1 MASKEYKLAVRI
13 MGIMDGSLGKSVALT
28 KKQLRDIAKQATA
41 PGISSGKLTN
51 NEKILNAPYN
61 AMKKIGKAGAIAM
74 GTISAAALA
83 AGKKAVDVGMDF
95 DKAMSSWK
103 GTAKATEAEFN
114 IAREAAMKYGRET
127 TKTATESANA
137 LEYMALAGWSVE
149 DSVKAL
155 PSVLKLSEAT
165 NLDLARTSDLV
176 TDSMSATGEVIGE
189 NGTNLQR
196 FLDVATMANNKSNQT
211 AEQLMEAWIQTGG
224 VFKGLKVD
232 IEDSATA
239 LGVLANRGIKG
250 SEAGT
255 ALNAIMINLT
265 TGAGQAGK
273 AMKKLGVSAFQDGKF
288 KGLKQTL
295 TEVRD
300 KLAGMTEEEQNYYKA
315 RIGGKHHI
323 DAFTH
328 LLNGLDAV
336 KDGKNEWD
344 GLNESLRNANGS
356 LQQMAATKMD
366 NLWGDTKILESAMQD
381 LGIKVNDALNI
392 PLRDGA
398 KAFTNMVYTS
408 DGFIGNLEELYPKL
422 KRNAEGFGEFVKP
435 VIKIGEFFVSNPEWL
450 TGAVWGFSTLAL
462 SLKAV
467 NVGAKGI
474 EAFPKLIASLTTSLT
489 ANPML
494 AAATGIGILASGL
507 IGLSTAID
515 AYNAKEG
522 KKDLNKRFGDMKLSL
537 KELNDVAMEIVGKKT
552 FERLSQASKQLSA
565 VGQYS
570 KEIDRT
576 AESLQKLQLRL
587 SVNSDFN
594 KEDAEKLGTEL
605 ESLASGVSNLV
616 SEQQIAMHF
625 SIRGLF
631 GDGDTTGEGLIKQF
645 DGMYTSIRGD
655 VERIGKQLGDEY
667 KKAMED
673 GIITPIEQETINT
686 LTKQLLDLKEQAM
699 QSENKV
705 KWDLLNNDAE
715 NAPLT
720 SESFANVVNKSSEYA
735 GEMTD
740 NANELAKNSL
750 LHAEK
755 TLKESNE
762 QGLIPGDEGYYSQSM
777 YDRDV
782 ANIQKQRQSVV
793 MEAKAKPMEMLVNK
807 VLKEYGK
814 EFDERDAKLRNMD
827 YNTEINLD
835 IPFSGKIGLSDKKS
849 QRGLKDFLKENSDA
863 IKQFRED
870 VASMDTIPEDMQKTL
885 DELNRIESITGNE
898 VARKGFLKKLFS
910 ESYEKDLSWHAKDYA
925 KRFGYS
931 LKDAFSKPIPIST
944 NILLQNGSMSGME
957 NILNSVRNFFSGQN
971 VKVNMPIAPFANPAA
986 KVEST
991 AKAKGLD
998 KPSLI
1003 RKFAVGGRVNGP
1015 TNALIGEGGDAE
1027 YVIPMNNSARAAS
1040 LLHQANA
1047 ELSGINPSVGGQQNI
1062 SYSPTINI
1070 TGGNASELK
1079 SALSDSYLDFKA
1091 MMDRYARETR
1101 RVSF

>member
-1 MASKEYKLAVRI
+1 MASKEYKLAIRI
-13 MGIMDGSLGKSVALT
+13 MGIMDGSLSKSLALT
-28 KKQLRDIAKQATA
+28 KKQMRDIAKQVAA
-41 PGISSGKLTN
+41 PGALGLGPAEQLAK

-61 AMKKIGKAGAIAM
+61 AMKNGKAGVVAM
-74 GTISAAALA
+74 GTISAAALM

-103 GTAKATEAEFN
+103 GTAKASEAEFN
-114 IAREAAMKYGRET
+114 LAREAAMKYGRET

-137 LEYMALAGWSVE
+137 LEYMALAGWSVD

-155 PSVLKLSEAT
+155 PSILKLSEAT

-224 VFKGLKVD
+224 VFKGLRVD

-273 AMKKLGVSAFQDGKF
+273 AMQKLGVSAFENGKF

-300 KLAGMTEEEQNYYKA
+300 KLSGLTEEQQNYYKA

-328 LLNGLDAV
+328 LLNGLDSV

-366 NLWGDTKILESAMQD
+366 NLWGDTKILQSAMQD
-381 LGIKVNDALNI
+381 LGIKVSDAINI

-398 KAFTNMVYTS
+398 KAFTNMVYAS

-422 KRNAEGFGEFVKP
+422 KRGAEGFGEFVKP

-450 TGAVWGFSTLAL
+450 TGAVFGFAAL
-462 SLKAV
+462 SVALKGADV
-467 NVGAKGI
+467 WAKGVESI
-474 EAFPKLIASLTTSLT
+474 SGLVTTLG
-489 ANPML
+489 ANPAL
-494 AAATGIGILASGL
+494 AWATGLSLLAGGIIGVA
-507 IGLSTAID
+507 TAVD

-537 KELNDVAMEIVGKKT
+537 KELGDVAMEIVGKKT
-552 FERLSQASKQLSA
+552 FERLSQASKQLSV

-631 GDGDTTGEGLIKQF
+631 GEGDATGEGLIKQF

-686 LTKQLLDLKEQAM
+686 LTQQLLDLKEQAM
-699 QSENKV
+699 QSENKA

-735 GEMTD
+735 GEMAD
-740 NANELAKNSL
+740 NANELAKNALMS
-750 LHAEK
+750 AEA
-755 TLKESNE
+755 TLKKSKEL
-762 QGLIPGDEGYYSQSM
+762 GLSEGQDGYYSQSM
-777 YDRDV
+777 YDKAV
-782 ANIQKQRQSVV
+782 SNINKQRQSVV
-793 MEAKAKPMEMLVNK
+793 MEAKAKPIELLTNK
-807 VLKEYGK
+807 ILSAYGK
-814 EFDERDAKLRNMD
+814 EFDERDNRIRNLEQGAVLR
-827 YNTEINLD
+827 YKEED
-835 IPFSGKIGLSDKKS
+835 IVRFENKKA
-849 QRGLKDFLKENSDA
+849 QRGLEDYLKEYA
-863 IKQFRED
+863 EPIKQFREE
-870 VASMDTIPEDMQKTL
+870 VASMETVPEDVQKTL
-885 DELNRIESITGNE
+885 DKLDKIESVTGDKKQ
-898 VARKGFLKKLFS
+898 RKKFLQNFFGS
-910 ESYEKDLSWHAKDYA
+910 ESELTESAKYYA
-925 KRFGYS
+925 SVYGYS
-931 LKDAFSKPIPIST
+931 LKKEFSKPIAVNT
-944 NILLQNGSMSGME
+944 NIQLQNGSMSGME

-971 VKVNMPIAPFANPAA
+971 VKVNMPIAPYANPAKKFEADA
-986 KVEST
+986 KSQ
-991 AKAKGLD
+991 GLD

-1040 LLHQANA
+1040 LLQQANA

-1070 TGGNASELK
+1070 SGGNASEIK
-1079 SALSDSYLDFKA
+1079 SVLSDSYADFKA

-1101 RVSF
+1101 RTSF

>member
-41 PGISSGKLTN
+41 PGIPSGKLTN
-51 NEKILNAPYN
+51 NDKILNAPYN
-61 AMKKIGKAGAIAM
+61 AMKKIGKAGVVAM

-137 LEYMALAGWSVE
+137 LEYMALAGWSVN

-189 NGTNLQR
+189 NGENLQR
-196 FLDVATMANNKSNQT
+196 FLDVATKANNKSNQT

-255 ALNAIMINLT
+255 AMKAIMINLT
-265 TGAGQAGK
+265 AGIGRAGK
-273 AMKKLGVSAFQDGKF
+273 AMNTLGVSAFDKTTGKF
-288 KGLKQTL
+288 KGLKTVL
-295 TEVRD
+295 TELNEKFSTMND
-300 KLAGMTEEEQNYYKA
+300 EQANTYKA
-315 RIGGKHHI
+315 MLGGKHHL
-323 DAFTH
+323 DAFND
-328 LLNGLDAV
+328 LLQGLTSE
-336 KDGKNEWD
+336 KNGKNEWD
-344 GLNESLRNANGS
+344 SLNESLRNANGS
-356 LQQMAATKMD
+356 LQEMAATKMD
-366 NLWGDTKILESAMQD
+366 NLWGDTKILQSAMQD

-398 KAFTNMVYTS
+398 KAFTNMVYAS
-408 DGFIGNLEELYPKL
+408 DGFIGNLEEMYPKL
-422 KRNAEGFGEFVKP
+422 KRGAEGFGEFIKP
-435 VIKIGEFFVSNPEWL
+435 VLKIGEFFVSNPEWL
-450 TGAVWGFSTLAL
+450 TGALAGFSSMAVFM
-462 SLKAV
+462 KAS
-467 NVGAKGI
+467 NVVPKGI
-474 EAFPKLIASLTTSLT
+474 ESITKFVTTLGTNPVLATATGLSL
-489 ANPML
+489 L
-494 AAATGIGILASGL
+494 AAGI
-507 IGLSTAID
+507 IGVAVAID
-515 AYNAKEG
+515 TYRAKEG

-631 GDGDTTGEGLIKQF
+631 GDGDATGEGLIKQF

-686 LTKQLLDLKEQAM
+686 LTQQLLDLKEQVM
-699 QSENKV
+699 QAENKA
-705 KWDLLNNDAE
+705 KWDLLSNDVE

-720 SESFANVVNKSSEYA
+720 SESFANLVNKSGEYA
-735 GEMTD
+735 KEMEE
-740 NANELAKNSL
+740 NADESAKNAMAQASL
-750 LHAEK
+750 ALER
-755 TLKESNE
+755 SNKR
-762 QGLIPGDEGYYSQSM
+762 GLVPGDDEYFNQSM
-777 YDRDV
+777 YDKTV
-782 ANIQKQRQSVV
+782 SEIKKQRQSVIV
-793 MEAKAKPMEMLVNK
+793 EAKTKPIDILTDKLLSAYGQEFAERDNRIRNLEPGAVLRYDEEDLVRFENK
-807 VLKEYGK
+807 KAQRGLEDHLKEYA
-814 EFDERDAKLRNMD
+814 E
-827 YNTEINLD
+827 
-835 IPFSGKIGLSDKKS
+835 P
-849 QRGLKDFLKENSDA
+849 
-863 IKQFRED
+863 IKQFREE
-870 VASMDTIPEDMQKTL
+870 VASMETIPEDVQKTL
-885 DELNRIESITGNE
+885 DKLDKIESVTGDKKQ
-898 VARKGFLKKLFS
+898 RKKFLQNFFGS
-910 ESYEKDLSWHAKDYA
+910 ESELTESAKYYA
-925 KRFGYS
+925 SIYGYS
-931 LKDAFSKPIPIST
+931 LKKEFSKPISVNT
-944 NILLQNGSMSGME
+944 NIHLQNGSMSGME

-1047 ELSGINPSVGGQQNI
+1047 ELSGINSSVGGQQNI

-1070 TGGNASELK
+1070 TGGNVSELK

>member
-13 MGIMDGSLGKSVALT
+13 MGIMDGSLSKSAALT
-28 KKQLRDIAKQATA
+28 KKQMRDIAKIAAA
-41 PGISSGKLTN
+41 PGIPSGVQQLAN

-61 AMKKIGKAGAIAM
+61 AMKKIGKAGAVAM
-74 GTISAAALA
+74 GTISAAALM

-137 LEYMALAGWSVE
+137 LEYMALAGWNVDESI
-149 DSVKAL
+149 KAL

-189 NGTNLQR
+189 NGENLQR

-273 AMKKLGVSAFQDGKF
+273 AMQKLGVSAFENGKF

-300 KLAGMTEEEQNYYKA
+300 KLSGLTEEQQNYYKA

-344 GLNESLRNANGS
+344 GLNESLRTANGS

-366 NLWGDTKILESAMQD
+366 NLWGDTKILQSAMQD
-381 LGIKVNDALNI
+381 LGIKVSDAINI

-398 KAFTNMVYTS
+398 KAFTNMVYAS

-422 KRNAEGFGEFVKP
+422 KRGAEGFGEFVKP
-435 VIKIGEFFVSNPEWL
+435 VLKIGEFFVSNPQWL
-450 TGAVWGFSTLAL
+450 TGAVTGFSALAV
-462 SLKAV
+462 SLKAI

-474 EAFPKLIASLTTSLT
+474 EGFSKLMALLG
-489 ANPML
+489 ANPVLATTTGIAAL
-494 AAATGIGILASGL
+494 AAGI
-507 IGLSTAID
+507 IGVSAAID
-515 AYNAKEG
+515 NYNAKEG

-537 KELNDVAMEIVGKKT
+537 KELGDVAMEIVGKKT

-631 GDGDTTGEGLIKQF
+631 GEGDATGEGLIKQF

-686 LTKQLLDLKEQAM
+686 LTQQLLDLKEQAM
-699 QSENKV
+699 QSENNA
-705 KWDLLNNDAE
+705 KWSLLNNDAE

-720 SESFANVVNKSSEYA
+720 SESFANVVNKSGEYA
-735 GEMTD
+735 QEMAD
-740 NANELAKNSL
+740 NANELAKNAL
-750 LHAEK
+750 MNAESA
-755 TLKESNE
+755 LKKSKEL
-762 QGLIPGDEGYYSQSM
+762 GLSEGQDGYYSQSM
-777 YDRDV
+777 YNSAIAGIEKR
-782 ANIQKQRQSVV
+782 RQGIV
-793 MEAKAKPMEMLVNK
+793 MEAKAKPIELLTNK
-807 VLKEYGK
+807 LLSAYEKEFAERDNRIRNMTPGEKANNTEETLLSFTNSKAQRGLRDSLKEYA
-814 EFDERDAKLRNMD
+814 E
-827 YNTEINLD
+827 
-835 IPFSGKIGLSDKKS
+835 P
-849 QRGLKDFLKENSDA
+849 
-863 IKQFRED
+863 IKQFREE
-870 VASMDTIPEDMQKTL
+870 VANMESVPEEVQKTL
-885 DELNRIESITGNE
+885 DKLDKLESVSGNSN
-898 VARKGFLKKLFS
+898 AGKNFLKKFYGNEKQLS
-910 ESYEKDLSWHAKDYA
+910 EAAKEFALGYGYA
-925 KRFGYS
+925 
-931 LKDAFSKPIPIST
+931 LKKELSKPIAVNT
-944 NILLQNGSMSGME
+944 NIQLQNGSMSGME

-1003 RKFAVGGRVNGP
+1003 RKFAVGGRVNVP

-1040 LLHQANA
+1040 LLQQANA

-1070 TGGNASELK
+1070 SGGNANEIK
-1079 SALSDSYLDFKA
+1079 SVLSDSYADFKA

-1101 RVSF
+1101 RTSF

>member
-13 MGIMDGSLGKSVALT
+13 MGIMDGSLSKSAALT
-28 KKQLRDIAKQATA
+28 KKQMRDIAKIAAA
-41 PGISSGKLTN
+41 PGIPGPMKQLAD

-61 AMKKIGKAGAIAM
+61 AMKKIGKAGAVAM
-74 GTISAAALA
+74 GTISAAALM

-137 LEYMALAGWSVE
+137 LEYMALAGWSVD

-155 PSVLKLSEAT
+155 PSVLRLAEAT

-189 NGTNLQR
+189 NGENLQR

-224 VFKGLKVD
+224 VFKGLRVD

-273 AMKKLGVSAFQDGKF
+273 AMQKLGVSAFENGKF

-300 KLAGMTEEEQNYYKA
+300 KLSGLTEEQQNYYKA

-328 LLNGLDAV
+328 LLNGLDSV

-344 GLNESLRNANGS
+344 GLNESLRTANGS

-366 NLWGDTKILESAMQD
+366 NLWGDTKILQSAMQD
-381 LGIKVNDALNI
+381 LGIKASDAINI

-398 KAFTNMVYTS
+398 KEFTNMVYAS
-408 DGFIGNLEELYPKL
+408 DEFIGNLEELYPKL
-422 KRNAEGFGEFVKP
+422 KRGAEGFGEFVKP

-450 TGAVWGFSTLAL
+450 TGAVTGFASMAVFM
-462 SLKAV
+462 KAS
-467 NVGAKGI
+467 NVVPKGI
-474 EAFPKLIASLTTSLT
+474 ESIAKLVTTLG
-489 ANPML
+489 ANPVL
-494 AAATGIGILASGL
+494 AWATGLSLLAGGIIGVAR
-507 IGLSTAID
+507 AVD

-537 KELNDVAMEIVGKKT
+537 KELGDVAMEIVGKKT

-570 KEIDRT
+570 KEIDMT

-631 GDGDTTGEGLIKQF
+631 GEGDATGEGLIKQF

-686 LTKQLLDLKEQAM
+686 LTQQLLDLKEQAM
-699 QSENKV
+699 QSENNA
-705 KWDLLNNDAE
+705 KWSLLNNDAE

-720 SESFANVVNKSSEYA
+720 SESFANVVNKSGEYA
-735 GEMTD
+735 KEMAD
-740 NANELAKNSL
+740 NADELAKNSL
-750 LHAEK
+750 MNAESA
-755 TLKESNE
+755 LKKSKEL
-762 QGLIPGDEGYYSQSM
+762 GLSEGQDGYFSQSM
-777 YDRDV
+777 YDSTIAEIEKR
-782 ANIQKQRQSVV
+782 RQSVV
-793 MEAKAKPMEMLVNK
+793 MEAKAKPIELLTNK
-807 VLKEYGK
+807 LLSAYEK
-814 EFDERDAKLRNMD
+814 EFDERDNRIRNMTPGEKAN
-827 YNTEINLD
+827 NTEETL
-835 IPFSGKIGLSDKKS
+835 LSFTNSKA
-849 QRGLKDFLKENSDA
+849 QRGLKDSLKEYA
-863 IKQFRED
+863 EPIKQFREE
-870 VASMDTIPEDMQKTL
+870 VANMESIPEEVQKTL
-885 DELNRIESITGNE
+885 DKLDKLESVSGNSN
-898 VARKGFLKKLFS
+898 AGKSFLKKFYGNEKQLS
-910 ESYEKDLSWHAKDYA
+910 EAAKEFALGYGYA
-925 KRFGYS
+925 
-931 LKDAFSKPIPIST
+931 LKKELSKPIPIST

-1003 RKFAVGGRVNGP
+1003 RKFAIGGRVNGP

-1040 LLHQANA
+1040 LLQQANA
-1047 ELSGINPSVGGQQNI
+1047 ELSGINPSVGGQHNI

-1070 TGGNASELK
+1070 SGGNASEIK
-1079 SALSDSYLDFKA
+1079 SALSDSYADFKA

-1101 RVSF
+1101 RTSF

>member
-1 MASKEYKLAVRI
+1 MASKEYKLAIRI
-13 MGIMDGSLGKSVALT
+13 MGIMDGSLGKSLALT
-28 KKQLRDIAKQATA
+28 KKQMRDIAKQVSA
-41 PGISSGKLTN
+41 PGALGLGTMEQLAK

-61 AMKKIGKAGAIAM
+61 AMKKIGKAGAVAM
-74 GTISAAALA
+74 GTISAAALM

-137 LEYMALAGWSVE
+137 LEYMALAGWNVDE
-149 DSVKAL
+149 SVKAL

-189 NGTNLQR
+189 NGENLQR

-273 AMKKLGVSAFQDGKF
+273 AMQKLGVSAFENGKF

-295 TEVRD
+295 TGVRD
-300 KLAGMTEEEQNYYKA
+300 KLSGLTEEQQNYYKA

-381 LGIKVNDALNI
+381 LGIKVSDAINI

-398 KAFTNMVYTS
+398 KAFTNMVYAS

-422 KRNAEGFGEFVKP
+422 KRGAEGFGEFVNP
-435 VIKIGEFFVSNPEWL
+435 VIKIGEFFVSNPQWL
-450 TGAVWGFSTLAL
+450 TGAVTGFSALAV
-462 SLKAV
+462 SLKAI

-474 EAFPKLIASLTTSLT
+474 EGFSKLMALLG
-489 ANPML
+489 ANPVL
-494 AAATGIGILASGL
+494 ATATGIAALAAGI
-507 IGLSTAID
+507 IGVSAAID
-515 AYNAKEG
+515 TYNAKEG

-537 KELNDVAMEIVGKKT
+537 KELGDVAMEIVGKKT
-552 FERLSQASKQLSA
+552 FERLSQASKQLST

-631 GDGDTTGEGLIKQF
+631 GEGDATGEGLIKQF

-686 LTKQLLDLKEQAM
+686 LTQQLLDLKEQAM
-699 QSENKV
+699 KSENNA
-705 KWDLLNNDAE
+705 KWSLLNNDAE

-720 SESFANVVNKSSEYA
+720 SESFANVVNKSGEYA
-735 GEMTD
+735 KEMAD
-740 NANELAKNSL
+740 NADELAKNAMMN
-750 LHAEK
+750 AEA
-755 TLKESNE
+755 TLKKSKEL
-762 QGLIPGDEGYYSQSM
+762 GLSEGQDGYYSQSM
-777 YDRDV
+777 YDSAIAGIEKR
-782 ANIQKQRQSVV
+782 RQSVV
-793 MEAKAKPMEMLVNK
+793 MEAKAKPIELLTNK
-807 VLKEYGK
+807 LLSAYEK
-814 EFDERDAKLRNMD
+814 EFDERDNRIRNMTPGEKAN
-827 YNTEINLD
+827 NTEETL
-835 IPFSGKIGLSDKKS
+835 LSFTNSKA
-849 QRGLKDFLKENSDA
+849 QRGLRDSLKEYA
-863 IKQFRED
+863 EPIKQFREE
-870 VASMDTIPEDMQKTL
+870 VANMESVPEEVQKTL
-885 DELNRIESITGNE
+885 DKLDKLESVSGNSN
-898 VARKGFLKKLFS
+898 AGKNFLKKFYGNEKQLS
-910 ESYEKDLSWHAKDYA
+910 EAAKDFALGYGYA
-925 KRFGYS
+925 
-931 LKDAFSKPIPIST
+931 LKKELSKPIPIST

-1040 LLHQANA
+1040 LLQQANA

-1070 TGGNASELK
+1070 SGGNASEIK
-1079 SALSDSYLDFKA
+1079 SVLSDSYSDFKA

-1101 RVSF
+1101 RTSF

>member
-13 MGIMDGSLGKSVALT
+13 MGIMDGSLSKSAALT
-28 KKQLRDIAKQATA
+28 KKQMRDIAKIAAA
-41 PGISSGKLTN
+41 PGIPGPMKQLAD

-61 AMKKIGKAGAIAM
+61 AMKKIGKAGAVAM
-74 GTISAAALA
+74 GTISAAALM

-103 GTAKATEAEFN
+103 GTAKASEAEFN
-114 IAREAAMKYGRET
+114 LAREAAMKYGRET

-137 LEYMALAGWSVE
+137 LEYMALAGWSVD

-189 NGTNLQR
+189 NGENLQR

-273 AMKKLGVSAFQDGKF
+273 AMQKLGVSAFENGKF

-300 KLAGMTEEEQNYYKA
+300 KLSGLTEEEQNYYKA

-344 GLNESLRNANGS
+344 GLNESLRTANGS

-366 NLWGDTKILESAMQD
+366 NLWGDTKILQSAMQD
-381 LGIKVNDALNI
+381 LGIKVSDAINI

-398 KAFTNMVYTS
+398 KAFTNMIYAS

-422 KRNAEGFGEFVKP
+422 KRGAEGFGEFVKP
-435 VIKIGEFFVSNPEWL
+435 VIKIGEFFVSNPQWL
-450 TGAVWGFSTLAL
+450 TGAVTGFSALAV
-462 SLKAV
+462 SLKAI

-474 EAFPKLIASLTTSLT
+474 EGFSKLMALLG
-489 ANPML
+489 ANPVL
-494 AAATGIGILASGL
+494 ATATGIAALAAGI
-507 IGLSTAID
+507 IGVSAAID
-515 AYNAKEG
+515 TYNAKEG

-537 KELNDVAMEIVGKKT
+537 KELGDVAMEIVGKKT
-552 FERLSQASKQLSA
+552 FERLSQASKQLST

-631 GDGDTTGEGLIKQF
+631 GEGDATGEGLIKQF

-686 LTKQLLDLKEQAM
+686 LTQQLLDLKEQAM
-699 QSENKV
+699 QSENNA
-705 KWDLLNNDAE
+705 KWSLLNNDAE

-720 SESFANVVNKSSEYA
+720 SESFANVVNKSGEYA
-735 GEMTD
+735 QEMAD
-740 NANELAKNSL
+740 NANELAKNAL
-750 LHAEK
+750 MNAESA
-755 TLKESNE
+755 LKKSKEL
-762 QGLIPGDEGYYSQSM
+762 GLSEGQDGYYSQSM
-777 YDRDV
+777 YNSAIAGIEKR
-782 ANIQKQRQSVV
+782 RQGVV
-793 MEAKAKPMEMLVNK
+793 MEAKAKPIELLTNK
-807 VLKEYGK
+807 LLSAYEKEFAERDNRIRNMTPGEKANNTEETLLSFTNSKAQRGLRDSLKEYA
-814 EFDERDAKLRNMD
+814 EPIR
-827 YNTEINLD
+827 
-835 IPFSGKIGLSDKKS
+835 
-849 QRGLKDFLKENSDA
+849 
-863 IKQFRED
+863 QFREE
-870 VASMDTIPEDMQKTL
+870 VANMESIPEEVQKTL
-885 DELNRIESITGNE
+885 DKLDKLESVSGNSN
-898 VARKGFLKKLFS
+898 AGKSFLKKFYGNEKQLS
-910 ESYEKDLSWHAKDYA
+910 EAAKEFALGYGYA
-925 KRFGYS
+925 
-931 LKDAFSKPIPIST
+931 LKKELSKPIPIST

-1027 YVIPMNNSARAAS
+1027 YVIPMNNSARAAN
-1040 LLHQANA
+1040 LLQQANA

-1062 SYSPTINI
+1062 SYSPIINI
-1070 TGGNASELK
+1070 SGGNANEIK
-1079 SALSDSYLDFKA
+1079 SVLSDSYADFKA

-1101 RVSF
+1101 RTSF

>member
-1 MASKEYKLAVRI
+1 MASKEYKLVVRI
-13 MGIMDGSLGKSVALT
+13 AGIMDASLGKSAALT
-28 KKQLRDIAKQATA
+28 KKQMRDIAKQAAA
-41 PGISSGKLTN
+41 PGALGPIEQLAN
-51 NEKILNAPYN
+51 NDKILNAPYN
-61 AMKKIGKAGAIAM
+61 AMKKIGKAGVVAM
-74 GTISAAALA
+74 GTISAAALM

-103 GTAKATEAEFN
+103 GTAKASEEEFN

-137 LEYMALAGWSVE
+137 LEYMALAGWSVN

-189 NGTNLQR
+189 NGENLQR
-196 FLDVATMANNKSNQT
+196 FLDVATTANNKSNQT

-224 VFKGLKVD
+224 VFKGLNVD

-273 AMKKLGVSAFQDGKF
+273 AMKKLGVSAFKDGKF

-295 TEVRD
+295 TDVRD
-300 KLAGMTEEEQNYYKA
+300 KLAGLTEEEQNFYKA

-328 LLNGLDAV
+328 LLNGLDAT
-336 KDGKNEWD
+336 KDGKKEWD
-344 GLNESLRNANGS
+344 SLNESLRNANGS

-366 NLWGDTKILESAMQD
+366 NLWGDTKILQSAMQD
-381 LGIKVNDALNI
+381 LGIKVNDAINI

-398 KAFTNMVYTS
+398 KAFTNMVYAS

-435 VIKIGEFFVSNPEWL
+435 VIKMGEFFVSNPEWL
-450 TGAVWGFSTLAL
+450 TGAVTGFASMAIFM
-462 SLKAV
+462 KASNAV
-467 NVGAKGI
+467 PKGI
-474 EAFPKLIASLTTSLT
+474 ESIVKLVTTLG
-489 ANPML
+489 ANPAL
-494 AAATGIGILASGL
+494 AWATGLSLLAGGIIGVAV
-507 IGLSTAID
+507 AID
-515 AYNAKEG
+515 KYHAKEG
-522 KKDLNKRFGDMKLSL
+522 KKDLSKRFGDMKLSL
-537 KELNDVAMEIVGKKT
+537 KELGDVAMEIVGKKT

-631 GDGDTTGEGLIKQF
+631 GDGDATGEGLIKQF
-645 DGMYTSIRGD
+645 DGMYTSIRGEG
-655 VERIGKQLGDEY
+655 ERIGKQLGDEY

-686 LTKQLLDLKEQAM
+686 LTQQILDIKEQVM
-699 QSENKV
+699 HTENKV
-705 KWDLLNNDAE
+705 KWDLLHNDAE

-740 NANELAKNSL
+740 NANELAKNVL
-750 LHAEK
+750 MDTEAA
-755 TLKESNE
+755 LKKSNE
-762 QGLIPGDEGYYSQSM
+762 LGLSEGDEGYFSQEM
-777 YDRDV
+777 YDQAV
-782 ANIQKQRQSVV
+782 AKVEKQRRDTILQ
-793 MEAKAKPMEMLVNK
+793 AKTKPVDMLLDK
-807 VLKEYGK
+807 VLSTYSK
-814 EFDERDAKLRNMD
+814 EFEDRDTGNRNISV
-827 YNTEINLD
+827 EILPYINQED
-835 IPFSGKIGLSDKKS
+835 MVGLSNKTAE
-849 QRGLKDFLKENSDA
+849 RGLKDFLKENEEA
-863 IKQFRED
+863 IKQFREEVKNMD
-870 VASMDTIPEDMQKTL
+870 EVPGNVRQTLEKLDKVMSVTGEEASKKNYLKNLFGSDAQLSEGAK
-885 DELNRIESITGNE
+885 EFAKRYGY
-898 VARKGFLKKLFS
+898 ALKK
-910 ESYEKDLSWHAKDYA
+910 E
-925 KRFGYS
+925 
-931 LKDAFSKPIPIST
+931 FSKPFQIST
-944 NILLQNGSMSGME
+944 NIQLQSGSMSGMDSV
-957 NILNSVRNFFSGQN
+957 LSSVRNYFSNQN

-986 KVEST
+986 KIDST
-991 AKAKGLD
+991 VKAKGLD

-1047 ELSGINPSVGGQQNI
+1047 ELSGINTSVGGQQNI

-1070 TGGNASELK
+1070 SGGNATELK
-1079 SALSDSYLDFKA
+1079 AALTDSYADFKA

>member
-13 MGIMDGSLGKSVALT
+13 MGIIDGSLGKSVDLT
-28 KKQLRDIAKQATA
+28 KKQLRDIAKQVSA
-41 PGISSGKLTN
+41 PGALGLGTIEQLTK

-61 AMKKIGKAGAIAM
+61 AMKKIGKAGVVAM

-137 LEYMALAGWSVE
+137 LEYMALAGWSVN

-189 NGTNLQR
+189 NGENLQR
-196 FLDVATMANNKSNQT
+196 FLDVATKANNKSNQT

-300 KLAGMTEEEQNYYKA
+300 KLSGLTEEEQNYYKA

-381 LGIKVNDALNI
+381 LGIKVSDAINI

-398 KAFTNMVYTS
+398 KAFTNMVYAS

-422 KRNAEGFGEFVKP
+422 KRGAEGFGEFVKP

-450 TGAVWGFSTLAL
+450 TGAVAGFSSMAVFM
-462 SLKAV
+462 KASNAV
-467 NVGAKGI
+467 PKGI
-474 EAFPKLIASLTTSLT
+474 ESIVKLVTTLG
-489 ANPML
+489 ANPAL
-494 AAATGIGILASGL
+494 AWATGLSLLAGGIIGVA
-507 IGLSTAID
+507 TAID

-537 KELNDVAMEIVGKKT
+537 KELGDVAMEIVGKKT

-631 GDGDTTGEGLIKQF
+631 GDGDATGEGLIKQF

-686 LTKQLLDLKEQAM
+686 LTQQLLDLKEQVM
-699 QSENKV
+699 QAENKA
-705 KWDLLNNDAE
+705 KWDLLSNDVE

-720 SESFANVVNKSSEYA
+720 SESFANLVNKSGEYA
-735 GEMTD
+735 KEMEE
-740 NANELAKNSL
+740 NADESAKNAMAQASL
-750 LHAEK
+750 ALER
-755 TLKESNE
+755 SNKR
-762 QGLIPGDEGYYSQSM
+762 GLVPGDDEYFNQSM
-777 YDRDV
+777 YDKTV
-782 ANIQKQRQSVV
+782 SEIKKQRQSAVV
-793 MEAKAKPMEMLVNK
+793 EAKTKPIDILTDKLLSAYGQEFAERDNRIRNLEPGAVLRYDEEDLVRFENK
-807 VLKEYGK
+807 KAQRGLEDHLKEYA
-814 EFDERDAKLRNMD
+814 E
-827 YNTEINLD
+827 
-835 IPFSGKIGLSDKKS
+835 P
-849 QRGLKDFLKENSDA
+849 
-863 IKQFRED
+863 IKQFREE
-870 VASMDTIPEDMQKTL
+870 VASMETIPEDVQKTL
-885 DELNRIESITGNE
+885 DKLDKIESVTGDKKQ
-898 VARKGFLKKLFS
+898 RKKFLQNFFGS
-910 ESYEKDLSWHAKDYA
+910 ESELTESAKYYA
-925 KRFGYS
+925 SVYGYS
-931 LKDAFSKPIPIST
+931 LKKEFSKPISVNT
-944 NILLQNGSMSGME
+944 NIQLQNGSMSGME

-1027 YVIPMNNSARAAS
+1027 YVIPMNNSVRAAS

-1047 ELSGINPSVGGQQNI
+1047 ELSGINSSVGGQQNI

>member
-1 MASKEYKLAVRI
+1 MASKEYKLAIRI
-13 MGIMDGSLGKSVALT
+13 MGIMDGSLGKSLALT
-28 KKQLRDIAKQATA
+28 KKQMRDIAKQVSA
-41 PGISSGKLTN
+41 PGALGLGPMEQLAK

-61 AMKKIGKAGAIAM
+61 AMKKIGKAGAVAM

-103 GTAKATEAEFN
+103 GTAKASEAEFN
-114 IAREAAMKYGRET
+114 LAREAAMKYGRET

-137 LEYMALAGWSVE
+137 LEYMALAGWSVN

-189 NGTNLQR
+189 NGENLQR
-196 FLDVATMANNKSNQT
+196 FLDVATKANNKSNQT

-300 KLAGMTEEEQNYYKA
+300 KLSGLTEEEQNYYKA

-381 LGIKVNDALNI
+381 LGIKVSDAINI

-398 KAFTNMVYTS
+398 KAFTNMVYAS

-422 KRNAEGFGEFVKP
+422 KRGAEGFGEFVKP

-450 TGAVWGFSTLAL
+450 TGAVAGFSSMAVFM
-462 SLKAV
+462 KASNAV
-467 NVGAKGI
+467 PKGI
-474 EAFPKLIASLTTSLT
+474 ESIVKLVTTLG
-489 ANPML
+489 ANPAL
-494 AAATGIGILASGL
+494 AWATGLSLLAGGIIGVA
-507 IGLSTAID
+507 TAID

-537 KELNDVAMEIVGKKT
+537 KELGDVAMEIVGKKT

-605 ESLASGVSNLV
+605 EQLASGVSNLV

-631 GDGDTTGEGLIKQF
+631 GEDSDTGESLIKQF

-686 LTKQLLDLKEQAM
+686 LTQQLLDLKEQAM
-699 QSENKV
+699 QSENKA

-715 NAPLT
+715 NAPIT
-720 SESFANVVNKSSEYA
+720 SESFANLVDKSGEYA
-735 GEMTD
+735 KEMEE
-740 NANELAKNSL
+740 NADESAKNAMAQASL
-750 LHAEK
+750 ALER
-755 TLKESNE
+755 SNKR
-762 QGLIPGDEGYYSQSM
+762 GLVPGDDEYFNQSM
-777 YDRDV
+777 YDKTV
-782 ANIQKQRQSVV
+782 SEIKKQRQSVV
-793 MEAKAKPMEMLVNK
+793 MEAKAKPIELLTNK
-807 VLKEYGK
+807 ILSEYGE
-814 EFDERDAKLRNMD
+814 EFDRRDENIKNMD
-827 YNTEINLD
+827 YNSMVNLHQ
-835 IPFSGKIGLSDKKS
+835 KTIGLTNPKS
-849 QRGLKDFLKENSDA
+849 QRGLKDFLKENSEA
-863 IKQFRED
+863 IKQFREE
-870 VASMDTIPEDMQKTL
+870 VASMDTIPADVQKTL

-898 VARKGFLKKLFS
+898 EAKKSFLKKLFS
-910 ESYEKDLSWHAKDYA
+910 ESDAKELSWHAKYIA
-925 KRFGYS
+925 ERYGYS
-931 LKDAFSKPIPIST
+931 LKKEFSKPIPIST
-944 NILLQNGSMSGME
+944 NIRLLNGSMSGME

-1047 ELSGINPSVGGQQNI
+1047 ELSGINSSVGGQQNI

-1070 TGGNASELK
+1070 TGGNVSELK

>member
-1 MASKEYKLAVRI
+1 MASKEYKLAIRI
-13 MGIMDGSLGKSVALT
+13 MGIMDGSLGKSLALT
-28 KKQLRDIAKQATA
+28 KKQMRDIAKQVSA
-41 PGISSGKLTN
+41 PGALGLGPAEQLAN

-61 AMKKIGKAGAIAM
+61 AMKKIGKAGAVAM
-74 GTISAAALA
+74 GTISAAALM

-137 LEYMALAGWSVE
+137 LEYMALAGWSVD

-273 AMKKLGVSAFQDGKF
+273 AMQKLGVSAFENGKF

-300 KLAGMTEEEQNYYKA
+300 KLSGLTEEQQNYYKA

-328 LLNGLDAV
+328 LLNGLDSV

-366 NLWGDTKILESAMQD
+366 NLWGDTKILQSAMQD
-381 LGIKVNDALNI
+381 LGIKVSDAINI

-398 KAFTNMVYTS
+398 KAFTNMVYAS

-422 KRNAEGFGEFVKP
+422 KRGAEGFGEFVKP
-435 VIKIGEFFVSNPEWL
+435 VLKIGEFFVSNPEWL
-450 TGAVWGFSTLAL
+450 TGAVSGFAAL
-462 SLKAV
+462 SVALK
-467 NVGAKGI
+467 GADVW
-474 EAFPKLIASLTTSLT
+474 ANIAKFATTLG
-489 ANPML
+489 ANPAL
-494 AAATGIGILASGL
+494 AWATGLSLLAGGIIGVA
-507 IGLSTAID
+507 TAVD
-515 AYNAKEG
+515 TYNAKEG

-537 KELNDVAMEIVGKKT
+537 KELGDVAMEIVGKKT
-552 FERLSQASKQLSA
+552 FERLSQASKQLSV

-631 GDGDTTGEGLIKQF
+631 GEGDATGEGLIKQF

-686 LTKQLLDLKEQAM
+686 LTQQLLDLKKQAM
-699 QSENKV
+699 QSENNA
-705 KWDLLNNDAE
+705 KWSLLNNDAE

-720 SESFANVVNKSSEYA
+720 SESFANVVNKSGEYA
-735 GEMTD
+735 KEMAD
-740 NANELAKNSL
+740 NADELAKNAL
-750 LHAEK
+750 MNAESA
-755 TLKESNE
+755 LKKSKEL
-762 QGLIPGDEGYYSQSM
+762 GLSEGQDGYYSQSM
-777 YDRDV
+777 YDKAV
-782 ANIQKQRQSVV
+782 SSINKQRQSVV
-793 MEAKAKPMEMLVNK
+793 MEATAKPIDLLTNK
-807 VLKEYGK
+807 LLSAYEK
-814 EFDERDAKLRNMD
+814 EFDERDNRIRNMTPGEKAN
-827 YNTEINLD
+827 NTEETL
-835 IPFSGKIGLSDKKS
+835 LSFTNSKA
-849 QRGLKDFLKENSDA
+849 QRGLRDYLKEYA
-863 IKQFRED
+863 EPIKQFREE
-870 VASMDTIPEDMQKTL
+870 VASMESVPEDVQKTL
-885 DELNRIESITGNE
+885 DKLDKLESVSGNSN
-898 VARKGFLKKLFS
+898 AGKNFLKKFYGNEKQLS
-910 ESYEKDLSWHAKDYA
+910 EAAKEFALGYGYA
-925 KRFGYS
+925 
-931 LKDAFSKPIPIST
+931 LKKELSKPIPIST

-957 NILNSVRNFFSGQN
+957 NVLNSVRNFFSGQN
-971 VKVNMPIAPFANPAA
+971 VKVNVPIAPYANPAKKFEA
-986 KVEST
+986 D
-991 AKAKGLD
+991 AKAQGLD

-1003 RKFAVGGRVNGP
+1003 RKFAIGGRVNGP

-1040 LLHQANA
+1040 LLQQANA

-1070 TGGNASELK
+1070 SGGNANEIK
-1079 SALSDSYLDFKA
+1079 SVLSDSYADFKA

-1101 RVSF
+1101 RTSF

>member
-1 MASKEYKLAVRI
+1 MASKEYKLAIRI
-13 MGIMDGSLGKSVALT
+13 MGIMDGSLGKSLALT
-28 KKQLRDIAKQATA
+28 KKQMRDIAKQVSA
-41 PGISSGKLTN
+41 PGALGLGKMEQLAN

-61 AMKKIGKAGAIAM
+61 AMKKIGKAGAVAM
-74 GTISAAALA
+74 GTISAAALM

-103 GTAKATEAEFN
+103 GTAKATEAEFK

-137 LEYMALAGWSVE
+137 LEYMALAGWSVG

-189 NGTNLQR
+189 NGANLQR
-196 FLDVATMANNKSNQT
+196 FLDVATTANNKSNQT

-224 VFKGLKVD
+224 VFKGLRVD

-295 TEVRD
+295 TDVRD
-300 KLAGMTEEEQNYYKA
+300 KLAGLTEEQQNFYKA

-328 LLNGLDAV
+328 LLNGLDAT
-336 KDGKNEWD
+336 KDGKKEWD
-344 GLNESLRNANGS
+344 SLNESLRNANGS

-366 NLWGDTKILESAMQD
+366 NLWGDTKILQSAMQD

-398 KAFTNMVYTS
+398 KAFTNMVYAS

-435 VIKIGEFFVSNPEWL
+435 VIKVGEFFVSNPEWL
-450 TGAVWGFSTLAL
+450 TGAVAGFSSMAVFM
-462 SLKAV
+462 KAS
-467 NVGAKGI
+467 NVVPKGI
-474 EAFPKLIASLTTSLT
+474 ESIAKLVTTLG
-489 ANPML
+489 ANPVL
-494 AAATGIGILASGL
+494 AWTTGLSLLAGGIIGVAAAV
-507 IGLSTAID
+507 D

-522 KKDLNKRFGDMKLSL
+522 KKDLSKRFGDMKLSL
-537 KELNDVAMEIVGKKT
+537 KELGDVAMEIVGKKT

-631 GDGDTTGEGLIKQF
+631 GEGDATGEGLIKQF
-645 DGMYTSIRGD
+645 DGMYTSIRSD

-686 LTKQLLDLKEQAM
+686 LTQQLLDLKEQVM
-699 QSENKV
+699 QSENKA
-705 KWDLLNNDAE
+705 KWDLLNSDAE

-735 GEMTD
+735 GEMAE
-740 NANELAKNSL
+740 NADELAKNTL
-750 LHAEK
+750 LHAEAALK
-755 TLKESNE
+755 TSNE
-762 QGLIPGDEGYYSQSM
+762 QRLVPGDEGYFNQAM
-777 YDRDV
+777 YDRTV
-782 ANIQKQRQSVV
+782 ANIKKKRQDTIIEV
-793 MEAKAKPMEMLVNK
+793 KAKPIELLTNK
-807 VLKEYGK
+807 ILSEYGE
-814 EFDERDAKLRNMD
+814 EFDRRDENIKNMD
-827 YNTEINLD
+827 YNSMLNLHQ
-835 IPFSGKIGLSDKKS
+835 KTIGLTNPKS
-849 QRGLKDFLKENSDA
+849 QRGLKDFLKENSEA
-863 IKQFRED
+863 IKQFREE
-870 VASMDTIPEDMQKTL
+870 VASMDTIPADVQKTL

-898 VARKGFLKKLFS
+898 EAKKSFLKKLFS
-910 ESYEKDLSWHAKDYA
+910 ESDAKELSWHAKYIA
-925 KRFGYS
+925 ERYGYS
-931 LKDAFSKPIPIST
+931 LKKEFSKPIPIST
-944 NILLQNGSMSGME
+944 NILLQNGSMSGMD
-957 NILNSVRNFFSGQN
+957 NILNSVRNYFSNQN
-971 VKVNMPIAPFANPAA
+971 VKVNMPIAPYANASE
-986 KVEST
+986 KIEST
-991 AKAKGLD
+991 IKSKGLD

-1070 TGGNASELK
+1070 SGGNANELK
-1079 SALSDSYLDFKA
+1079 AALTDSYADFKA

>member
-1 MASKEYKLAVRI
+1 MASKEYKLVVRI
-13 MGIMDGSLGKSVALT
+13 AGIMDASLGKSAALT
-28 KKQLRDIAKQATA
+28 KKQMRDIAKQASA
-41 PGISSGKLTN
+41 PGALGPIEQLAN
-51 NEKILNAPYN
+51 NDKILNAPYN
-61 AMKKIGKAGAIAM
+61 AMKKIGKAGVVAM
-74 GTISAAALA
+74 GTISAAALM

-103 GTAKATEAEFN
+103 GTAKASEEEFN

-189 NGTNLQR
+189 NGENLQR
-196 FLDVATMANNKSNQT
+196 FLDVATTANNKSNQT

-224 VFKGLKVD
+224 VFKGLNVD

-273 AMKKLGVSAFQDGKF
+273 AMKKLGVSAFKDGKF

-295 TEVRD
+295 TDVRD
-300 KLAGMTEEEQNYYKA
+300 KLAGLTEEEQNFYKA

-328 LLNGLDAV
+328 LLNGLDAT
-336 KDGKNEWD
+336 KDGKKEWD
-344 GLNESLRNANGS
+344 SLNESLRNANGS

-366 NLWGDTKILESAMQD
+366 NLWGDTKILQSAMQD
-381 LGIKVNDALNI
+381 LGIKVNDAINI

-398 KAFTNMVYTS
+398 KAFTNMVYAS

-435 VIKIGEFFVSNPEWL
+435 VIKMGEFFVSNPEWL
-450 TGAVWGFSTLAL
+450 TGAISGFGILAV
-462 SLKAV
+462 SLKASNAV
-467 NVGAKGI
+467 PKGI
-474 EAFPKLIASLTTSLT
+474 ESIVKLVTTLG
-489 ANPML
+489 ANPAL
-494 AAATGIGILASGL
+494 AWATGLSLLAGGIIGVAV
-507 IGLSTAID
+507 AID
-515 AYNAKEG
+515 KYHAKEG
-522 KKDLNKRFGDMKLSL
+522 KKDLSKRFGDMKLSL
-537 KELNDVAMEIVGKKT
+537 KELGDVAMEIVGKKT

-631 GDGDTTGEGLIKQF
+631 GDGDATGEGLIKQF

-686 LTKQLLDLKEQAM
+686 LTQQILDIKEQVM
-699 QSENKV
+699 HTENKV
-705 KWDLLNNDAE
+705 KWDLLHNDAE

-740 NANELAKNSL
+740 NANELAKNVL
-750 LHAEK
+750 MDTEAA
-755 TLKESNE
+755 LKKSNE
-762 QGLIPGDEGYYSQSM
+762 LGLSEGDEGYFSQEM
-777 YDRDV
+777 YDQAV
-782 ANIQKQRQSVV
+782 AKVEKQRRDTILQ
-793 MEAKAKPMEMLVNK
+793 AKTKPVDMLLDK
-807 VLKEYGK
+807 VLSTYSK
-814 EFDERDAKLRNMD
+814 EFEDRDTGNRNISV
-827 YNTEINLD
+827 EILPYINQED
-835 IPFSGKIGLSDKKS
+835 MVGLSNKTAE
-849 QRGLKDFLKENSDA
+849 RGLKDFLKENEEA
-863 IKQFRED
+863 IKQFREEVKNMD
-870 VASMDTIPEDMQKTL
+870 EVPGNVRQTLEKLDKVMSVTGEEASKKNYLKNLFGSDAQLSEGAK
-885 DELNRIESITGNE
+885 EFAKRYGY
-898 VARKGFLKKLFS
+898 ALKK
-910 ESYEKDLSWHAKDYA
+910 E
-925 KRFGYS
+925 
-931 LKDAFSKPIPIST
+931 FSKPFQIST
-944 NILLQNGSMSGME
+944 NIQLQSGSMSGMDSV
-957 NILNSVRNFFSGQN
+957 LSSVRNYFSNQN

-986 KVEST
+986 KIDST
-991 AKAKGLD
+991 VKAKGLD

-1003 RKFAVGGRVNGP
+1003 RKFAIGGRVNGP

-1047 ELSGINPSVGGQQNI
+1047 ELSGINSSVGGQQNI

-1070 TGGNASELK
+1070 SGGNATELK
-1079 SALSDSYLDFKA
+1079 AALTDSYADFKA

>member
-13 MGIMDGSLGKSVALT
+13 MGIMDGSLSKSAALT
-28 KKQLRDIAKQATA
+28 KKQMRDIAKQAAA
-41 PGISSGKLTN
+41 PGTLGPIEQLTK

-61 AMKKIGKAGAIAM
+61 AMKKIGKAGAVAM
-74 GTISAAALA
+74 GTISAAALM

-137 LEYMALAGWSVE
+137 LEYMALAGWSVN

-189 NGTNLQR
+189 NGENLQR
-196 FLDVATMANNKSNQT
+196 FLDVATTANNKSNQT

-224 VFKGLKVD
+224 VFKGLRVD

-273 AMKKLGVSAFQDGKF
+273 AMKKLGVSAFKDGKF

-295 TEVRD
+295 TDVRD
-300 KLAGMTEEEQNYYKA
+300 KLAGLTEEEQNFYKA

-344 GLNESLRNANGS
+344 GLNEALRNANGS
-356 LQQMAATKMD
+356 LQEMAATKMD
-366 NLWGDTKILESAMQD
+366 NLWGDTKILQSAMQD
-381 LGIKVNDALNI
+381 LGIKVSDALNI

-398 KAFTNMVYTS
+398 KAFTNMVYAS

-422 KRNAEGFGEFVKP
+422 KRNAEGFGEFIKP
-435 VIKIGEFFVSNPEWL
+435 VLKIGEFFVSNPEWL
-450 TGAVWGFSTLAL
+450 TGAVSGFSAL
-462 SLKAV
+462 SVALK
-467 NVGAKGI
+467 GAD
-474 EAFPKLIASLTTSLT
+474 AWANIAQFATTLS
-489 ANPML
+489 ANPVL
-494 AAATGIGILASGL
+494 AATAGLAALAAGI
-507 IGLSTAID
+507 IGVSVAID
-515 AYNAKEG
+515 TYKAKEG
-522 KKDLNKRFGDMKLSL
+522 KKDLAKRFGDMRLSL
-537 KELNDVAMEIVGKKT
+537 KELNDVAMEIVGRKT

-565 VGQYS
+565 VAQYG
-570 KEIDRT
+570 KDIDKT
-576 AESLQKLQLRL
+576 AESIKKLQLRL
-587 SVNSDFN
+587 SVSSDFN
-594 KEDAEKLGTEL
+594 AEDAEKLGTEL
-605 ESLASGVSNLV
+605 EQLASGVSNLV

-631 GDGDTTGEGLIKQF
+631 GEDSETGESLIKQF

-673 GIITPIEQETINT
+673 GIIEPFEQETINT
-686 LTKQLLDLKEQAM
+686 LTQQILDLKEQVM
-699 QSENKV
+699 QTENKV
-705 KWDLLNNDAE
+705 KWDLLHNDAE

-735 GEMTD
+735 GEMSE
-740 NANELAKNSL
+740 NANELAKNVL
-750 LHAEK
+750 TNTEMA
-755 TLKESNE
+755 LKKSNE
-762 QGLIPGDEGYYSQSM
+762 LGLSEGDEGYFSQEM
-777 YDRDV
+777 YDQTV
-782 ANIQKQRQSVV
+782 ANVEKLRQDTIL
-793 MEAKAKPMEMLVNK
+793 KAKTKPIDLLTDKLLSVYEKEFEERDNRIRNMTPLEKLNTTEEML
-807 VLKEYGK
+807 
-814 EFDERDAKLRNMD
+814 
-827 YNTEINLD
+827 
-835 IPFSGKIGLSDKKS
+835 LSFTNS
-849 QRGLKDFLKENSDA
+849 NAQRGLKDSLKEYA
-863 IKQFRED
+863 EPIRKFREE
-870 VASMDTIPEDMQKTL
+870 VASMENVPEDIQNTL
-885 DELNRIESITGNE
+885 DKLDKLESISGDGDAGKN
-898 VARKGFLKKLFS
+898 FLKKFYGNDKQLS
-910 ESYEKDLSWHAKDYA
+910 EAAKDFALGYGYA
-925 KRFGYS
+925 
-931 LKDAFSKPIPIST
+931 LKKELSKPISVNT
-944 NILLQNGSMSGME
+944 NIQLQSGSMSGLE
-957 NILNSVRNFFSGQN
+957 SVLSSVRNYFSNQN
-971 VKVNMPIAPFANPAA
+971 VKVNMPIAPYANASE
-986 KVEST
+986 KIEST
-991 AKAKGLD
+991 IKSKGLD

-1070 TGGNASELK
+1070 SGGNANELK
-1079 SALSDSYLDFKA
+1079 ATLIDSYADFKA

>member
-13 MGIMDGSLGKSVALT
+13 MGIMDGSLSKSAALT
-28 KKQLRDIAKQATA
+28 KKQIRDIAKQAAA
-41 PGISSGKLTN
+41 PGALGPVEQLAK
-51 NEKILNAPYN
+51 NEKILNAPFN
-61 AMKKIGKAGAIAM
+61 AMKKIGKAGAVAM
-74 GTISAAALA
+74 GTISAAALM

-137 LEYMALAGWSVE
+137 LEYMALAGWSVD

-189 NGTNLQR
+189 NGENLQR
-196 FLDVATMANNKSNQT
+196 FLDVATTANNKSNQT

-265 TGAGQAGK
+265 TGAGQAGT
-273 AMKKLGVSAFQDGKF
+273 AMKKLGVSAFENGKF

-300 KLAGMTEEEQNYYKA
+300 KLAGLTEEEQNYYKA

-328 LLNGLDAV
+328 LLNGLDSV

-344 GLNESLRNANGS
+344 GLNESLRTANGS

-366 NLWGDTKILESAMQD
+366 NLWGDTKILQSAMQD
-381 LGIKVNDALNI
+381 LGIKVSDAINI

-398 KAFTNMVYTS
+398 KAFTNMVYAS

-422 KRNAEGFGEFVKP
+422 KRGAEGFGEFVKP
-435 VIKIGEFFVSNPEWL
+435 VLKIGEFFVSNPQWL
-450 TGAVWGFSTLAL
+450 TGAVTGFASMAVFM
-462 SLKAV
+462 KASNAV
-467 NVGAKGI
+467 PKGI
-474 EAFPKLIASLTTSLT
+474 ESIVGLVTALG
-489 ANPML
+489 ANPAL
-494 AAATGIGILASGL
+494 AWATGLSLLAGGIIGVSV
-507 IGLSTAID
+507 AID
-515 AYNAKEG
+515 KYNAKEG
-522 KKDLNKRFGDMKLSL
+522 KKDLSKRFGDMKLSL
-537 KELNDVAMEIVGKKT
+537 KELGDVAMEIVGKKT

-565 VGQYS
+565 VGQYN

-631 GDGDTTGEGLIKQF
+631 GEGDATGEGLIKQF

-686 LTKQLLDLKEQAM
+686 LTQQLLDLKEQAM
-699 QSENKV
+699 QSENNA
-705 KWDLLNNDAE
+705 KWSLLNNDAE

-720 SESFANVVNKSSEYA
+720 SESFANVVNKSGEYA
-735 GEMTD
+735 KEMAD
-740 NANELAKNSL
+740 NADELAKNSL
-750 LHAEK
+750 MNAESA
-755 TLKESNE
+755 LKKSKEL
-762 QGLIPGDEGYYSQSM
+762 GLSEGQDGYFSQSM
-777 YDRDV
+777 YDS
-782 ANIQKQRQSVV
+782 AIAGIEKKRQSVV
-793 MEAKAKPMEMLVNK
+793 MEAKAKPIELLTNK
-807 VLKEYGK
+807 ILSAYGK
-814 EFDERDAKLRNMD
+814 EFDERDNRIRNLEPGAVLR
-827 YNTEINLD
+827 YNEED
-835 IPFSGKIGLSDKKS
+835 IVRFENKKA
-849 QRGLKDFLKENSDA
+849 QRGLEDYLKEYA
-863 IKQFRED
+863 EPIKQFREE
-870 VASMDTIPEDMQKTL
+870 VASMETVPEDVQKTL
-885 DELNRIESITGNE
+885 DKLDKIESVTGDKKQ
-898 VARKGFLKKLFS
+898 RKKFLQNFFGS
-910 ESYEKDLSWHAKDYA
+910 ESELTESAKYYA
-925 KRFGYS
+925 SVYGYS
-931 LKDAFSKPIPIST
+931 LKKEFSKPVTVNT
-944 NILLQNGSMSGME
+944 NIQLQNGSMSGME

-1003 RKFAVGGRVNGP
+1003 RKFAIGGRVNGP

-1027 YVIPMNNSARAAS
+1027 YVIPMNNSARAAN
-1040 LLHQANA
+1040 LLQQANA

-1070 TGGNASELK
+1070 SGGNASEIK
-1079 SALSDSYLDFKA
+1079 SALSDSYADFKA

-1101 RVSF
+1101 RTSF

>member
-13 MGIMDGSLGKSVALT
+13 MGIMDGSLSKSAALT
-28 KKQLRDIAKQATA
+28 KKQMRDIAKIAAA
-41 PGISSGKLTN
+41 PGISSGVQQLAN
-51 NEKILNAPYN
+51 NEKILNAPYK
-61 AMKKIGKAGAIAM
+61 AMKKIGKAGAVAM
-74 GTISAAALA
+74 GTISAAALM

-103 GTAKATEAEFN
+103 GTAKASEAEFSL
-114 IAREAAMKYGRET
+114 AREAALKYGRET

-137 LEYMALAGWSVE
+137 LEYMALAGWSVG

-189 NGTNLQR
+189 NGENLQR

-273 AMKKLGVSAFQDGKF
+273 AMQKLGVSAFENGKF

-300 KLAGMTEEEQNYYKA
+300 KLSGLTEEEQNYYKA

-366 NLWGDTKILESAMQD
+366 NLWGDTKILQSAMQD
-381 LGIKVNDALNI
+381 LGIKASDAINI

-398 KAFTNMVYTS
+398 KEFTNMVYAS
-408 DGFIGNLEELYPKL
+408 DEFIGNLEELYPKL
-422 KRNAEGFGEFVKP
+422 KRGAEGFGEFVKP

-450 TGAVWGFSTLAL
+450 TGAVTGFASMAVFM
-462 SLKAV
+462 KAS
-467 NVGAKGI
+467 NVVPKGI
-474 EAFPKLIASLTTSLT
+474 ESIAKLVTTLG
-489 ANPML
+489 ANPVL
-494 AAATGIGILASGL
+494 AWATGLSLLAGGIIGVAR
-507 IGLSTAID
+507 AVD

-537 KELNDVAMEIVGKKT
+537 KELGDVAMEIVGKKT

-631 GDGDTTGEGLIKQF
+631 GEGDATGEGLIKQF

-686 LTKQLLDLKEQAM
+686 LTQQLLDLKEQAM
-699 QSENKV
+699 QSENNA
-705 KWDLLNNDAE
+705 KWSLLNNDAE

-720 SESFANVVNKSSEYA
+720 SESFANVVNKSGEYA
-735 GEMTD
+735 KEMAD
-740 NANELAKNSL
+740 NADELAKNSL
-750 LHAEK
+750 MNAESA
-755 TLKESNE
+755 LKKSKEL
-762 QGLIPGDEGYYSQSM
+762 GLSEGQDGYFSQSM
-777 YDRDV
+777 YDSTIAEIEKR
-782 ANIQKQRQSVV
+782 RQSVV
-793 MEAKAKPMEMLVNK
+793 MEAKAKPIELLTNK
-807 VLKEYGK
+807 LLSAYEK
-814 EFDERDAKLRNMD
+814 EFDERDNRIRNMTPGEKAN
-827 YNTEINLD
+827 NTEETL
-835 IPFSGKIGLSDKKS
+835 LSFTNSKA
-849 QRGLKDFLKENSDA
+849 QRGLKDSLKEYA
-863 IKQFRED
+863 EPIKQFREE
-870 VASMDTIPEDMQKTL
+870 VANMESIPEEVQKTL
-885 DELNRIESITGNE
+885 DKLDKLESVSGNSN
-898 VARKGFLKKLFS
+898 AGKSFLKKFYGNEKQLS
-910 ESYEKDLSWHAKDYA
+910 EAAKEFALGYGYA
-925 KRFGYS
+925 
-931 LKDAFSKPIPIST
+931 LKKELSKPIPIST

-1003 RKFAVGGRVNGP
+1003 RKFAIGGRVNGP

-1040 LLHQANA
+1040 LLQQANA

-1070 TGGNASELK
+1070 SGGNASEIK
-1079 SALSDSYLDFKA
+1079 SALSDSYADFKA

-1101 RVSF
+1101 RTSF

>member
-1 MASKEYKLAVRI
+1 MASKEYKLAIRI
-13 MGIMDGSLGKSVALT
+13 MGIMDGSLGKSLALT
-28 KKQLRDIAKQATA
+28 KKQMRDIAKQVSA
-41 PGISSGKLTN
+41 PGALGLGKMEQLAN

-61 AMKKIGKAGAIAM
+61 AMKKIGKAGAVAM
-74 GTISAAALA
+74 GTISAAALM

-103 GTAKATEAEFN
+103 GTAKATEAEFK

-137 LEYMALAGWSVE
+137 LEYMALAGWSVG

-189 NGTNLQR
+189 NGANLQR
-196 FLDVATMANNKSNQT
+196 FLDVATTANNKSNQT

-224 VFKGLKVD
+224 VFKGLRVD

-295 TEVRD
+295 TDVRD
-300 KLAGMTEEEQNYYKA
+300 KLAGLTEEQQNFYKA

-328 LLNGLDAV
+328 LLNGLDAT
-336 KDGKNEWD
+336 KDGKKEWD
-344 GLNESLRNANGS
+344 SLNESLRNANGS

-366 NLWGDTKILESAMQD
+366 NLWGDTKILQSAMQD

-398 KAFTNMVYTS
+398 KAFTNMVYAS

-435 VIKIGEFFVSNPEWL
+435 VIKVGEFFVSNPEWL
-450 TGAVWGFSTLAL
+450 TGAVAGFSSMAVFM
-462 SLKAV
+462 KAS
-467 NVGAKGI
+467 NVVPKGI
-474 EAFPKLIASLTTSLT
+474 ESIAKLVTTLG
-489 ANPML
+489 ANPVL
-494 AAATGIGILASGL
+494 AWATGLSLLAGGIIGVAAAV
-507 IGLSTAID
+507 D

-522 KKDLNKRFGDMKLSL
+522 KKDLSKRFGDMKLSL
-537 KELNDVAMEIVGKKT
+537 KELGDVAMEIVGKKT

-631 GDGDTTGEGLIKQF
+631 GEGDATGEGLIKQF
-645 DGMYTSIRGD
+645 DGMYTSIRSD

-686 LTKQLLDLKEQAM
+686 LTQQLLDLKEQVM
-699 QSENKV
+699 QSENKA
-705 KWDLLNNDAE
+705 KWDLLNSDAE

-735 GEMTD
+735 GEMAE
-740 NANELAKNSL
+740 NADELAKNTL
-750 LHAEK
+750 LHAEAALK
-755 TLKESNE
+755 TSNE
-762 QGLIPGDEGYYSQSM
+762 QRLVPGDEGYFNQAM
-777 YDRDV
+777 YDRTV
-782 ANIQKQRQSVV
+782 ANIKKKRQDTIIEV
-793 MEAKAKPMEMLVNK
+793 KAKPIELLTNK
-807 VLKEYGK
+807 ILSEYGE
-814 EFDERDAKLRNMD
+814 EFDRRDENIKNMD
-827 YNTEINLD
+827 YNSMLNLHQ
-835 IPFSGKIGLSDKKS
+835 KTIGLTNPKS
-849 QRGLKDFLKENSDA
+849 QRGLKDFLKENSEA
-863 IKQFRED
+863 IKQFREE
-870 VASMDTIPEDMQKTL
+870 VASMDTIPADVQKTL

-898 VARKGFLKKLFS
+898 EAKKSFLKKLFS
-910 ESYEKDLSWHAKDYA
+910 ESDAKELSWHAKYIA
-925 KRFGYS
+925 ERYGYS
-931 LKDAFSKPIPIST
+931 LKKEFSKPIPIST
-944 NILLQNGSMSGME
+944 NILLQNGSMSGMD
-957 NILNSVRNFFSGQN
+957 NILNSVRNYFSNQN
-971 VKVNMPIAPFANPAA
+971 VKVNMPIAPYANASE
-986 KVEST
+986 KIEST
-991 AKAKGLD
+991 IKSKGLD

-1070 TGGNASELK
+1070 SGGNANELK
-1079 SALSDSYLDFKA
+1079 AALTDSYADFKA

>member
-1 MASKEYKLAVRI
+1 MASKEYKLAIRI
-13 MGIMDGSLGKSVALT
+13 MGIMDGSLSKSAALT
-28 KKQLRDIAKQATA
+28 KKQMRDIAKQAAA
-41 PGISSGKLTN
+41 PGTLGPIEQLTK

-61 AMKKIGKAGAIAM
+61 AMKKIGKAGAVAM
-74 GTISAAALA
+74 GTVSAAALM

-137 LEYMALAGWSVE
+137 LEYMALAGWSVN

-189 NGTNLQR
+189 NGENLQR
-196 FLDVATMANNKSNQT
+196 FLDVATTANNKSNQT

-224 VFKGLKVD
+224 VFKGLRVD

-273 AMKKLGVSAFQDGKF
+273 AMKKLGVSAFKDGKF

-295 TEVRD
+295 TDVRD
-300 KLAGMTEEEQNYYKA
+300 KLAGLTEEEQNFYKA

-344 GLNESLRNANGS
+344 GLNEALRNANGS
-356 LQQMAATKMD
+356 LQEMAATKMD

-381 LGIKVNDALNI
+381 LGIKVSDALNV

-398 KAFTNMVYTS
+398 KAFTNMVYAS

-422 KRNAEGFGEFVKP
+422 KRNAEGFGEFIKP
-435 VIKIGEFFVSNPEWL
+435 VIKMGEFFVSNPEWL
-450 TGAVWGFSTLAL
+450 TGAVWGFSALAL

-467 NVGAKGI
+467 NTGAKGI
-474 EAFPKLIASLTTSLT
+474 ESIIGFVTTLG
-489 ANPML
+489 ANPVL
-494 AAATGIGILASGL
+494 AIATGLGLVASGIIGVAAA
-507 IGLSTAID
+507 ID
-515 AYNAKEG
+515 TYNAKEG

-570 KEIDRT
+570 KDIDRT
-576 AESLQKLQLRL
+576 AESIQKLQLRI
-587 SVNSDFN
+587 SVSSDFN
-594 KEDAEKLGTEL
+594 PEDAEKLGTEL
-605 ESLASGVSNLV
+605 EQLASGVSNLV

-631 GDGDTTGEGLIKQF
+631 GEGDATGEGLIKQF

-686 LTKQLLDLKEQAM
+686 LTKQILDLKEQVM
-699 QSENKV
+699 QSENKA

-720 SESFANVVNKSSEYA
+720 SESFANVVNKSGEYA
-735 GEMTD
+735 KEAAD

-750 LHAEK
+750 MNAEA
-755 TLKESNE
+755 TLKKSKEL
-762 QGLIPGDEGYYSQSM
+762 GLTEGQDGYYSQDM
-777 YDRDV
+777 YDKDV
-782 ANIQKQRQSVV
+782 TNIEKQRQNVV
-793 MEAKAKPMEMLVNK
+793 MEAKAKPIELLTNKLLSSYEKEFAERDNRIRNLEPGDALRYTEDDLVRFQDK
-807 VLKEYGK
+807 KAQGGFEKYLKEYA
-814 EFDERDAKLRNMD
+814 E
-827 YNTEINLD
+827 
-835 IPFSGKIGLSDKKS
+835 P
-849 QRGLKDFLKENSDA
+849 
-863 IKQFRED
+863 IKQFRDE
-870 VASMDTIPEDMQKTL
+870 VANMESVPDDIQKTL
-885 DELNRIESITGNE
+885 DKLDKIESVTGDEKKAKKFLQNFFGSE
-898 VARKGFLKKLFS
+898 RGLSEGAKYYAESCGYLLKK
-910 ESYEKDLSWHAKDYA
+910 E
-925 KRFGYS
+925 
-931 LKDAFSKPIPIST
+931 FSKPIPIST

-957 NILNSVRNFFSGQN
+957 SVLNSVRNYFSNQN
-971 VKVNMPIAPFANPAA
+971 VKVNMPIAPYANASE
-986 KVEST
+986 KIEST
-991 AKAKGLD
+991 IKSKGLD

-1062 SYSPTINI
+1062 SYSPVINI
-1070 TGGNASELK
+1070 SGGNANELK
-1079 SALSDSYLDFKA
+1079 AALTDSYADFKA

>member
-13 MGIMDGSLGKSVALT
+13 MGIMDGSLSKSAALT
-28 KKQLRDIAKQATA
+28 KKQMRDIAKIAAA
-41 PGISSGKLTN
+41 PGIPGPMKQLAD

-61 AMKKIGKAGAIAM
+61 AMKKIGKAGAVAM
-74 GTISAAALA
+74 GTISAAALM
-83 AGKKAVDVGMDF
+83 AGKEAVDVGMDF

-196 FLDVATMANNKSNQT
+196 FLDVATTANNKSNQT

-224 VFKGLKVD
+224 VFKGLRVD

-273 AMKKLGVSAFQDGKF
+273 AMQKLGVSAFENGKF

-300 KLAGMTEEEQNYYKA
+300 KLSGLTEEQQNYYKA

-366 NLWGDTKILESAMQD
+366 NLWGDTKILQSAMQD
-381 LGIKVNDALNI
+381 LGIKVSDAINI

-398 KAFTNMVYTS
+398 KAFTNMVYAS

-422 KRNAEGFGEFVKP
+422 KRGAEGFGEFVKP
-435 VIKIGEFFVSNPEWL
+435 VLKIGEFFVSNPEWL
-450 TGAVWGFSTLAL
+450 TGAVWGVSTLAVT
-462 SLKAV
+462 LKGFLTA
-467 NVGAKGI
+467 AKGATAI
-474 EAFPKLIASLTTSLT
+474 SELVITLG
-489 ANPML
+489 ANPVL
-494 AAATGIGILASGL
+494 AAVGVA
-507 IGLSTAID
+507 TAID
-515 AYNAKEG
+515 KYNAKEG
-522 KKDLNKRFGDMKLSL
+522 KKDLSKRFGDMKLSL
-537 KELNDVAMEIVGKKT
+537 KELGDVAMEIVGKKT

-631 GDGDTTGEGLIKQF
+631 GEGDATGEGLIKQF
-645 DGMYTSIRGD
+645 DGMYTSIRGK
-655 VERIGKQLGDEY
+655 VERIGKQLDDEY

-686 LTKQLLDLKEQAM
+686 LTQQLLDLKEQVM
-699 QSENKV
+699 QSENKA
-705 KWDLLNNDAE
+705 KWDLLNSDAE

-720 SESFANVVNKSSEYA
+720 SESFANVVNKAGEYA
-735 GEMTD
+735 GEMAD
-740 NANELAKNSL
+740 NADELAKNTL
-750 LHAEK
+750 LHAEAALK
-755 TLKESNE
+755 TSNE
-762 QGLIPGDEGYYSQSM
+762 QGLVPGDEGYFNQAM
-777 YDRDV
+777 YDRTVADV
-782 ANIQKQRQSVV
+782 KKKKQNVV
-793 MEAKAKPMEMLVNK
+793 MEAKAKPIELLTNK
-807 VLKEYGK
+807 LLSAYEKEFAERDNRIRNMTPGEKANNTEETLLSFTNSKAQRGLRDSLKEYA
-814 EFDERDAKLRNMD
+814 E
-827 YNTEINLD
+827 
-835 IPFSGKIGLSDKKS
+835 P
-849 QRGLKDFLKENSDA
+849 
-863 IKQFRED
+863 IKQFREE
-870 VASMDTIPEDMQKTL
+870 VANMESIPEEVQKTL
-885 DELNRIESITGNE
+885 DKLDKLESVSGNSN
-898 VARKGFLKKLFS
+898 AGKNFLKKFYGNEKQLS
-910 ESYEKDLSWHAKDYA
+910 EAAKEFALGYGYA
-925 KRFGYS
+925 
-931 LKDAFSKPIPIST
+931 LKKELSKPIPIST

-971 VKVNMPIAPFANPAA
+971 VKVNMPIAPFSNPAA

-1003 RKFAVGGRVNGP
+1003 RKFAIGGRVNGP

-1040 LLHQANA
+1040 LLQQANA

-1070 TGGNASELK
+1070 SGGNASEIK
-1079 SALSDSYLDFKA
+1079 SALSDSYADFKA

-1101 RVSF
+1101 RTSF

>member
-1 MASKEYKLAVRI
+1 MASKEYKLAIRI
-13 MGIMDGSLGKSVALT
+13 MGIMDGSLGKSLALT
-28 KKQLRDIAKQATA
+28 KKQMRDIAKQVSA
-41 PGISSGKLTN
+41 PGALGLGKMEQLAK
-51 NEKILNAPYN
+51 NEKILNAPFN
-61 AMKKIGKAGAIAM
+61 AMKKIGKAGAVAM
-74 GTISAAALA
+74 GTISAAALM
-83 AGKKAVDVGMDF
+83 AGRKAVDVGMDF

-137 LEYMALAGWSVE
+137 LEYMALAGWSVG

-189 NGTNLQR
+189 NGENLQR

-273 AMKKLGVSAFQDGKF
+273 AMQKLGVSAFENGKF

-300 KLAGMTEEEQNYYKA
+300 KLSGLTEEQQNYYKA

-366 NLWGDTKILESAMQD
+366 NLWGDTKILQSAMQD
-381 LGIKVNDALNI
+381 LGIKVSDAINI

-398 KAFTNMVYTS
+398 KAFTNMVYAS

-422 KRNAEGFGEFVKP
+422 KRGAEGFGEFVKP

-450 TGAVWGFSTLAL
+450 TGAVTGFSALAV
-462 SLKAV
+462 SLKAI
-467 NVGAKGI
+467 NVGANGI
-474 EAFPKLIASLTTSLT
+474 EGFSKLMALLG
-489 ANPML
+489 ANPVL
-494 AAATGIGILASGL
+494 ATATGIAALAAGIVGVSK
-507 IGLSTAID
+507 AID
-515 AYNAKEG
+515 TYNAKEG

-537 KELNDVAMEIVGKKT
+537 KELGDVAMEIVGKKT

-631 GDGDTTGEGLIKQF
+631 GEGDATGEGLIKQF

-686 LTKQLLDLKEQAM
+686 LTQQLLDLKEQAM
-699 QSENKV
+699 KSENNA
-705 KWDLLNNDAE
+705 KWSLLNNDAE

-720 SESFANVVNKSSEYA
+720 SESFANVVNKSGEYA
-735 GEMTD
+735 KEMAD
-740 NANELAKNSL
+740 NADELAKNAMMN
-750 LHAEK
+750 AEA
-755 TLKESNE
+755 TLKKSKEL
-762 QGLIPGDEGYYSQSM
+762 GLSEGQDGYYSQSM
-777 YDRDV
+777 YDSAIAGIEKR
-782 ANIQKQRQSVV
+782 RQSVV
-793 MEAKAKPMEMLVNK
+793 MEAKAKPIELLTNK
-807 VLKEYGK
+807 LLSAYEK
-814 EFDERDAKLRNMD
+814 EFDERDNRIRNMTPGEKAN
-827 YNTEINLD
+827 NTEETL
-835 IPFSGKIGLSDKKS
+835 LSFTNSKA
-849 QRGLKDFLKENSDA
+849 QRGLRDSLKEYA
-863 IKQFRED
+863 EPIKQFREE
-870 VASMDTIPEDMQKTL
+870 VANMESVPEEVQKTL
-885 DELNRIESITGNE
+885 DKLDKLESVSGNSN
-898 VARKGFLKKLFS
+898 AGKNFLKKFYGNEKQLS
-910 ESYEKDLSWHAKDYA
+910 EAAKDFALGYGYA
-925 KRFGYS
+925 
-931 LKDAFSKPIPIST
+931 LKKELSKPIPIST

-971 VKVNMPIAPFANPAA
+971 VKVNMPIAPFSNPAA

-1027 YVIPMNNSARAAS
+1027 YVIPMNNSARAAN
-1040 LLHQANA
+1040 LLQQANA

-1070 TGGNASELK
+1070 SGGNASEIK
-1079 SALSDSYLDFKA
+1079 SVLSDSYSDFKA

-1101 RVSF
+1101 RTSF

>member
-13 MGIMDGSLGKSVALT
+13 MGIMDGSLSKSAALT
-28 KKQLRDIAKQATA
+28 KKQIRDIAKQAAA
-41 PGISSGKLTN
+41 PGTLGPIEQLAKN
-51 NEKILNAPYN
+51 DKILNAPYN
-61 AMKKIGKAGAIAM
+61 AMKKIGKAGVVAM
-74 GTISAAALA
+74 GTISAAALM

-103 GTAKATEAEFN
+103 GTAKASEEEFN

-189 NGTNLQR
+189 NGENLQR
-196 FLDVATMANNKSNQT
+196 FLDVATTANNKSNQT

-224 VFKGLKVD
+224 VFKGLNVD

-273 AMKKLGVSAFQDGKF
+273 AMKKLGVSAFKDGKF

-295 TEVRD
+295 TDVRD
-300 KLAGMTEEEQNYYKA
+300 KLAGLTEEEQNFYKA

-328 LLNGLDAV
+328 LLNGLDAT
-336 KDGKNEWD
+336 KDGKKEWD
-344 GLNESLRNANGS
+344 SLNESLRNANGS

-366 NLWGDTKILESAMQD
+366 NLWGDTKILQSAMQD
-381 LGIKVNDALNI
+381 LGIKVNDAINI

-398 KAFTNMVYTS
+398 KAFTNMVYAS

-422 KRNAEGFGEFVKP
+422 KRSAEGFGEFVKA

-450 TGAVWGFSTLAL
+450 TGAVAGFS
-462 SLKAV
+462 SMAV
-467 NVGAKGI
+467 FMKVSNVVPKGI
-474 EAFPKLIASLTTSLT
+474 ESIVGLVTTLG
-489 ANPML
+489 ANPAVAIMNGISLL
-494 AAATGIGILASGL
+494 AAGI
-507 IGLSTAID
+507 IGVAVAVD
-515 AYNAKEG
+515 KYNAKEG
-522 KKDLNKRFGDMKLSL
+522 KKDLSKRFGDMKLSL
-537 KELNDVAMEIVGKKT
+537 KELNDVALEIVGKKT

-570 KEIDRT
+570 KDIDKT
-576 AESLQKLQLRL
+576 AESIEKLQLRL
-587 SVNSDFN
+587 SVSSDFN
-594 KEDAEKLGTEL
+594 PEDAEKLGTEL

-631 GDGDTTGEGLIKQF
+631 GEDSETGESLIKQF

-686 LTKQLLDLKEQAM
+686 LTQQILDLKEQVM
-699 QSENKV
+699 QTENKV

-720 SESFANVVNKSSEYA
+720 SESFTNVVNQASEYG

-740 NANELAKNSL
+740 NANELAKNVL
-750 LHAEK
+750 MNAESA
-755 TLKESNE
+755 LKKSKEL
-762 QGLIPGDEGYYSQSM
+762 GLSEGDEGYYSQEM
-777 YDRDV
+777 YDRTASDV
-782 ANIQKQRQSVV
+782 EKQRKDTILR
-793 MEAKAKPMEMLVNK
+793 AKAKPMEVLTNK
-807 VLKEYGK
+807 ILSLYGK
-814 EFDERDAKLRNMD
+814 DFEEREERIVN
-827 YNTEINLD
+827 
-835 IPFSGKIGLSDKKS
+835 IPSVTSLLEHKGIERLTQLKDPNA
-849 QRGLKDFLKENSDA
+849 QRGLADFLKENSDA
-863 IKQFRED
+863 IKQFREEVAGMDHIPDD
-870 VASMDTIPEDMQKTL
+870 VQETIDK
-885 DELNRIESITGNE
+885 LNKIESITPDKKSKDE
-898 VARKGFLKKLFS
+898 YLQKLFMTDKEFS
-910 ESYEKDLSWHAKDYA
+910 EAAKWFAEKRHYT
-925 KRFGYS
+925 
-931 LKDAFSKPIPIST
+931 LKSELSKPVPIST
-944 NILLQNGSMSGME
+944 NIQLQSGSMSGLDG
-957 NILNSVRNFFSGQN
+957 ILTSVRNFLSGRN
-971 VKVNMPIAPFANPAA
+971 VQVNMPVAPYASLEEKIKA
-986 KVEST
+986 T

-1003 RKFAVGGRVNGP
+1003 RRYAVGGRVNGP

-1027 YVIPMNNSARAAS
+1027 YVIPMNNSARAAG
-1040 LLHQANA
+1040 LLQQANA

-1062 SYSPTINI
+1062 SYSPVINI
-1070 TGGNASELK
+1070 SGGNANELK
-1079 SALSDSYLDFKA
+1079 AALTDSYADFKA

>member
-1 MASKEYKLAVRI
+1 MASKEYKLAIRI
-13 MGIMDGSLGKSVALT
+13 MGIMDGSLSKSAALT
-28 KKQLRDIAKQATA
+28 KKQMRDIAKLAAA
-41 PGISSGKLTN
+41 PGIPGPMKQLAD

-61 AMKKIGKAGAIAM
+61 AMKKIGKAGAVAM
-74 GTISAAALA
+74 GTISAAALM

-137 LEYMALAGWSVE
+137 LEYMALAGWSVG

-189 NGTNLQR
+189 NGENLQR

-273 AMKKLGVSAFQDGKF
+273 AMQKLGVSAFENGKF

-300 KLAGMTEEEQNYYKA
+300 KLSGLTEEQQNYYKA

-328 LLNGLDAV
+328 LLNGLDSV

-344 GLNESLRNANGS
+344 GLNESLRTANGS

-366 NLWGDTKILESAMQD
+366 NLWGDTKILQSAMQD
-381 LGIKVNDALNI
+381 LGIKVSDAINI

-398 KAFTNMVYTS
+398 KAFTNMVYAS

-422 KRNAEGFGEFVKP
+422 KRGAEGFGEFVKP
-435 VIKIGEFFVSNPEWL
+435 VIKIGEFFVSNPQWL
-450 TGAVWGFSTLAL
+450 TGAVAGFSALAV
-462 SLKAV
+462 SLKAI

-474 EAFPKLIASLTTSLT
+474 ESISGFVTTMG
-489 ANPML
+489 ANPVL
-494 AAATGIGILASGL
+494 AAATVLGLFASGL
-507 IGLSTAID
+507 YGLSTAID
-515 AYNAKEG
+515 TYNAKEG
-522 KKDLNKRFGDMKLSL
+522 KKNLNKHFGDMKLSL

-631 GDGDTTGEGLIKQF
+631 GEGDATGEGLIKQF

-686 LTKQLLDLKEQAM
+686 LTQQLLDLKEQAM
-699 QSENKV
+699 QSENKA
-705 KWDLLNNDAE
+705 KWNLLNNDAE

-720 SESFANVVNKSSEYA
+720 SESFANVVNKSGEYA
-735 GEMTD
+735 KEMAD
-740 NANELAKNSL
+740 NADELAKNAL
-750 LHAEK
+750 INAESA
-755 TLKESNE
+755 LKKSKEL
-762 QGLIPGDEGYYSQSM
+762 GLSEGQDGYYSQSM
-777 YDRDV
+777 YDSAIAEIEKR
-782 ANIQKQRQSVV
+782 RQSVV
-793 MEAKAKPMEMLVNK
+793 MEAKAKPIELLTNK
-807 VLKEYGK
+807 ILSEYGE
-814 EFDERDAKLRNMD
+814 EFNERDSNIKNMD
-827 YNTEINLD
+827 YNAMLNFHNKT
-835 IPFSGKIGLSDKKS
+835 IGLMNPKS
-849 QRGLKDFLKENSDA
+849 QRGLKDFLEENSEA
-863 IKQFRED
+863 IKQFREEVDSMETVPAD
-870 VASMDTIPEDMQKTL
+870 VQKTL

-898 VARKGFLKKLFS
+898 EAKKAFLKNLFS
-910 ESYEKDLSWHAKDYA
+910 ESDKKELSYHAKEFAERY
-925 KRFGYS
+925 GYS
-931 LKDAFSKPIPIST
+931 LKKEFSKPIAVNT
-944 NILLQNGSMSGME
+944 NIQLQNGSMSGME

-1040 LLHQANA
+1040 LLQQANA

-1070 TGGNASELK
+1070 SGGNSNEIK
-1079 SALSDSYLDFKA
+1079 SVLSDSYADFKA

-1101 RVSF
+1101 RTSF

>member
-1 MASKEYKLAVRI
+1 MASKEYKLAIRI
-13 MGIMDGSLGKSVALT
+13 MGIMDGSLGKSLALT
-28 KKQLRDIAKQATA
+28 KKQMRDIAKQVSA
-41 PGISSGKLTN
+41 PGALGLGTMEQLAK

-61 AMKKIGKAGAIAM
+61 AMKKIGKAGAVAM
-74 GTISAAALA
+74 GTISAAALM

-137 LEYMALAGWSVE
+137 LEYMALAGWSVG

-189 NGTNLQR
+189 NGENLQR

-273 AMKKLGVSAFQDGKF
+273 AMQKLGVSAFENGKF

-300 KLAGMTEEEQNYYKA
+300 KLSGLTEEEQNYYKA

-336 KDGKNEWD
+336 KDGQKEWD

-366 NLWGDTKILESAMQD
+366 NLWGDTKILQSAMQD
-381 LGIKVNDALNI
+381 LGIKVSDAVNI

-398 KAFTNMVYTS
+398 KEFTNMVYAS

-422 KRNAEGFGEFVKP
+422 KRGAEGFGEFVKP

-450 TGAVWGFSTLAL
+450 TGAVTGFASMAVFM
-462 SLKAV
+462 KASNAV
-467 NVGAKGI
+467 PKGI
-474 EAFPKLIASLTTSLT
+474 ESIVGLVTALG
-489 ANPML
+489 ANPAL
-494 AAATGIGILASGL
+494 AWATGLSLLAGGIIGVSV
-507 IGLSTAID
+507 AID
-515 AYNAKEG
+515 KYNAKEG
-522 KKDLNKRFGDMKLSL
+522 KKDLSKRFGDMKLSL
-537 KELNDVAMEIVGKKT
+537 KELGDVAMEIVGKKT

-565 VGQYS
+565 VGQYN

-631 GDGDTTGEGLIKQF
+631 GDGDATGEGLIKQF

-686 LTKQLLDLKEQAM
+686 LTKQMLDLKEQVM
-699 QSENKV
+699 QAENKA
-705 KWDLLNNDAE
+705 KWDLLSNDVE

-720 SESFANVVNKSSEYA
+720 SESFANLVNKSGEYA
-735 GEMTD
+735 KEMEE
-740 NANELAKNSL
+740 NADESAKNAMAQASL
-750 LHAEK
+750 ALER
-755 TLKESNE
+755 SNKR
-762 QGLIPGDEGYYSQSM
+762 GLVPGDDEYFSQSM
-777 YDRDV
+777 YDRTV
-782 ANIQKQRQSVV
+782 SEIKNKRQNVV
-793 MEAKAKPMEMLVNK
+793 MEAKTKPVDMLLDK
-807 VLKEYGK
+807 VLSTYSK
-814 EFDERDAKLRNMD
+814 EFEDRDTSNKNISVETLP
-827 YNTEINLD
+827 YINQED
-835 IPFSGKIGLSDKKS
+835 MVGLSNKTAE
-849 QRGLKDFLKENSDA
+849 RGLKDFLKENEEA
-863 IKQFRED
+863 IKQFREE
-870 VASMDTIPEDMQKTL
+870 VKNMDEVPENVRQTL
-885 DELNRIESITGNE
+885 EKLDKVMSVTGEESSKKNYLKNLFGNDEQL
-898 VARKGFLKKLFS
+898 S
-910 ESYEKDLSWHAKDYA
+910 EGAKEFA
-925 KRFGYS
+925 KRYGCS
-931 LKDAFSKPIPIST
+931 LKREFSKPIPIST

-957 NILNSVRNFFSGQN
+957 NIINSVRNFFSGQN

-1040 LLHQANA
+1040 LLQQANA

-1070 TGGNASELK
+1070 SGGNASEIK
-1079 SALSDSYLDFKA
+1079 SALLDSYADFKA

-1101 RVSF
+1101 RTSF

>member
-41 PGISSGKLTN
+41 PGIPSGKLTN

-61 AMKKIGKAGAIAM
+61 AMKKIGKAGVVAM

-103 GTAKATEAEFN
+103 GTAKASEAEFN

-137 LEYMALAGWSVE
+137 LEYMALAGWSVN

-300 KLAGMTEEEQNYYKA
+300 KLSGLTEEEQNYYKA

-381 LGIKVNDALNI
+381 LGIKVSDAINI

-398 KAFTNMVYTS
+398 KAFTNMVYAS

-435 VIKIGEFFVSNPEWL
+435 VIKMGEFFVSNPEWL
-450 TGAVWGFSTLAL
+450 TGAISGFGILAV
-462 SLKAV
+462 SLKASNAV
-467 NVGAKGI
+467 PKGI
-474 EAFPKLIASLTTSLT
+474 ESIVKLVTTLG
-489 ANPML
+489 ANPAL
-494 AAATGIGILASGL
+494 AWATGLSLLAGGIIGVAV
-507 IGLSTAID
+507 AID
-515 AYNAKEG
+515 KYHAKEG
-522 KKDLNKRFGDMKLSL
+522 KKDLSKRFGDMKLSL
-537 KELNDVAMEIVGKKT
+537 KELGDVAMEIVGKKT

-631 GDGDTTGEGLIKQF
+631 GDGDATGEGLIKQF

-686 LTKQLLDLKEQAM
+686 LTQQILDIKEQVM
-699 QSENKV
+699 HTENKV
-705 KWDLLNNDAE
+705 KWDLLHNDAE

-740 NANELAKNSL
+740 NANELAKNVL
-750 LHAEK
+750 MDTEAA
-755 TLKESNE
+755 LKKSNE
-762 QGLIPGDEGYYSQSM
+762 LGLSEGDEGYFSQEM
-777 YDRDV
+777 YDQAV
-782 ANIQKQRQSVV
+782 AKVEKQRRDTILQ
-793 MEAKAKPMEMLVNK
+793 AKTKPVDMLLDK
-807 VLKEYGK
+807 VLSTYSK
-814 EFDERDAKLRNMD
+814 EFEDRDTGNRNISV
-827 YNTEINLD
+827 EILPYINQED
-835 IPFSGKIGLSDKKS
+835 MVGLSNKTAE
-849 QRGLKDFLKENSDA
+849 RGLKDFLKENEEA
-863 IKQFRED
+863 IKQFREEVKNMD
-870 VASMDTIPEDMQKTL
+870 EVPGNVRQTLEKLDKVMSVTGEEASKKNYLKNLFGSDAQLSEGAK
-885 DELNRIESITGNE
+885 EFAKRYGY
-898 VARKGFLKKLFS
+898 ALKK
-910 ESYEKDLSWHAKDYA
+910 E
-925 KRFGYS
+925 
-931 LKDAFSKPIPIST
+931 FSKPFQIST
-944 NILLQNGSMSGME
+944 NIQLQSGSMSGMDSV
-957 NILNSVRNFFSGQN
+957 LSSVRNYFSNQN

-986 KVEST
+986 KIDST
-991 AKAKGLD
+991 VKAKGLD

-1003 RKFAVGGRVNGP
+1003 RKFAIGGRVNGP

-1047 ELSGINPSVGGQQNI
+1047 ELSGINSSVGGQQTI

-1070 TGGNASELK
+1070 SGGNATELK
-1079 SALSDSYLDFKA
+1079 AALIDSYADFKA

>member
-13 MGIMDGSLGKSVALT
+13 MGIMDGSLSKSAALT
-28 KKQLRDIAKQATA
+28 KKQMRDIAKIAAA
-41 PGISSGKLTN
+41 PGIPSGVQQLAN
-51 NEKILNAPYN
+51 NEKILNAPYK
-61 AMKKIGKAGAIAM
+61 AMKKIGKAGAVAM
-74 GTISAAALA
+74 GTISAAALM

-103 GTAKATEAEFN
+103 GTAKASEAEFSL
-114 IAREAAMKYGRET
+114 AREAALKYGRET

-189 NGTNLQR
+189 NGENLQR
-196 FLDVATMANNKSNQT
+196 FLDVATTANNKSNQT

-273 AMKKLGVSAFQDGKF
+273 AMQKLGVSAFENGKF

-300 KLAGMTEEEQNYYKA
+300 KLSGLTEEQQNYYKA

-366 NLWGDTKILESAMQD
+366 NLWGDTKILQSAMQD
-381 LGIKVNDALNI
+381 LGIKASDAINI

-398 KAFTNMVYTS
+398 KAFTNMVYAS

-422 KRNAEGFGEFVKP
+422 KRGAEGFGEFVKP

-450 TGAVWGFSTLAL
+450 TGAVTGFSALAV
-462 SLKAV
+462 SLKAI

-474 EAFPKLIASLTTSLT
+474 ESISSFATTIG

-494 AAATGIGILASGL
+494 AAVTVLGLFTSGM

-515 AYNAKEG
+515 TYNAKEG
-522 KKDLNKRFGDMKLSL
+522 KKDLSKHFGDMKLSL
-537 KELNDVAMEIVGKKT
+537 KELGDVAMEIVGKKT

-605 ESLASGVSNLV
+605 EQLASGVSNLV

-631 GDGDTTGEGLIKQF
+631 GEGDATGEGLIKQF
-645 DGMYTSIRGD
+645 DGMYTSIRGE

-673 GIITPIEQETINT
+673 GIITPIEQETINA
-686 LTKQLLDLKEQAM
+686 LTQQLLDLKEQVM
-699 QSENKV
+699 QAENKA
-705 KWDLLNNDAE
+705 KWDLLSNDVE
-715 NAPLT
+715 NTPLT
-720 SESFANVVNKSSEYA
+720 SESFANLVNKSGEYA
-735 GEMTD
+735 KEMEE
-740 NANELAKNSL
+740 NADESAKNAMAQASL
-750 LHAEK
+750 ALER
-755 TLKESNE
+755 SNKR
-762 QGLIPGDEGYYSQSM
+762 GLVPGDDEYFNQSM
-777 YDRDV
+777 YDKTV
-782 ANIQKQRQSVV
+782 SEIKKQRQSVV
-793 MEAKAKPMEMLVNK
+793 VEAKTKPIDILTDKLLSAYGQEFAERDNRIRNLEPGAVLRYDEEDLVRFENK
-807 VLKEYGK
+807 KAQRGLEDHLKEYA
-814 EFDERDAKLRNMD
+814 E
-827 YNTEINLD
+827 
-835 IPFSGKIGLSDKKS
+835 P
-849 QRGLKDFLKENSDA
+849 
-863 IKQFRED
+863 IKQFREE
-870 VASMDTIPEDMQKTL
+870 VASMETIPEDVQKTL
-885 DELNRIESITGNE
+885 DKLDKLESVTGDKKQ
-898 VARKGFLKKLFS
+898 RKKFLQNFFGS
-910 ESYEKDLSWHAKDYA
+910 ESELTESAKYYA
-925 KRFGYS
+925 SVYGYS
-931 LKDAFSKPIPIST
+931 LKKEFSKPISVNT
-944 NILLQNGSMSGME
+944 NIQLQNGSMSGME

-1027 YVIPMNNSARAAS
+1027 YVIPMNNSTRAAS
-1040 LLHQANA
+1040 LLQQANA

>member
-13 MGIMDGSLGKSVALT
+13 MGIMDASLSKSAALT
-28 KKQLRDIAKQATA
+28 KKQIRDIAKQAAA
-41 PGISSGKLTN
+41 PGIPSGVKQLAE
-51 NEKILNAPYN
+51 NEKILNAPYK
-61 AMKKIGKAGAIAM
+61 AMKKIGKAGAVAM
-74 GTISAAALA
+74 GTISAAALM

-103 GTAKATEAEFN
+103 GTAKASEAEFSL
-114 IAREAAMKYGRET
+114 AREAALKYGRET

-189 NGTNLQR
+189 NGENLQR
-196 FLDVATMANNKSNQT
+196 FLDVATTANNKSNQT

-273 AMKKLGVSAFQDGKF
+273 AMQKLGVSAFENGKF

-336 KDGKNEWD
+336 KDGQKEWD
-344 GLNESLRNANGS
+344 SLNESLRNANGS

-381 LGIKVNDALNI
+381 LGIKVSDAINI

-398 KAFTNMVYTS
+398 KAFTNMVYAS

-422 KRNAEGFGEFVKP
+422 KRGAEGFGEFVNP
-435 VIKIGEFFVSNPEWL
+435 VLKIGEFFVSNPEWL
-450 TGAVWGFSTLAL
+450 TGAVTGFSALAV
-462 SLKAV
+462 SLKAI

-474 EAFPKLIASLTTSLT
+474 ESISSFATTIG

-494 AAATGIGILASGL
+494 AAVTVLGLFTSGM

-515 AYNAKEG
+515 TYNAKEG
-522 KKDLNKRFGDMKLSL
+522 KKDLSKHFGDMKLSL
-537 KELNDVAMEIVGKKT
+537 KELGDVAMEIVGKKT
-552 FERLSQASKQLSA
+552 FERLSQASKQLST

-570 KEIDRT
+570 KEIDKT

-631 GDGDTTGEGLIKQF
+631 GEGDATGEGLIKQF

-673 GIITPIEQETINT
+673 GIITPIEQETLNT
-686 LTKQLLDLKEQAM
+686 LTKQMLDLKEQVMRA
-699 QSENKV
+699 ENNA
-705 KWDLLNNDAE
+705 KWDLLSNDVE

-720 SESFANVVNKSSEYA
+720 SESFANLVNKSGEYA
-735 GEMTD
+735 KEMEE
-740 NANELAKNSL
+740 NADESAKNAMAQASL
-750 LHAEK
+750 ALER
-755 TLKESNE
+755 SNKR
-762 QGLIPGDEGYYSQSM
+762 GLVPGDDEYFNQSM
-777 YDRDV
+777 YDKTV
-782 ANIQKQRQSVV
+782 SEIKKQRQSVV
-793 MEAKAKPMEMLVNK
+793 MEAKAKPIELLTNK
-807 VLKEYGK
+807 ILSEYGE
-814 EFDERDAKLRNMD
+814 EFNERDSNIKNMD
-827 YNTEINLD
+827 YNAMLNFHNKT
-835 IPFSGKIGLSDKKS
+835 IGLMNPES
-849 QRGLKDFLKENSDA
+849 QRGLKDFLEENSEA
-863 IKQFRED
+863 IKQFREE
-870 VASMDTIPEDMQKTL
+870 VSSMDTIPADVQKTL

-898 VARKGFLKKLFS
+898 EAKKAFLKNLFS
-910 ESYEKDLSWHAKDYA
+910 ESDKKELSWHAKEFAEKY
-925 KRFGYS
+925 GYS
-931 LKDAFSKPIPIST
+931 LKKEFSKPIAVNT
-944 NILLQNGSMSGME
+944 NIQLQNGSMSGME

-986 KVEST
+986 KIDST
-991 AKAKGLD
+991 VKAKGLD
-998 KPSLI
+998 KPSMI

-1040 LLHQANA
+1040 LLQQANA

-1070 TGGNASELK
+1070 SGGNASEIK
-1079 SALSDSYLDFKA
+1079 SALSDSYADFKA

-1101 RVSF
+1101 RTSF

>member
-1 MASKEYKLAVRI
+1 MASKEYKLAIRI
-13 MGIMDGSLGKSVALT
+13 MGIMDGSLSKSLALT
-28 KKQLRDIAKQATA
+28 KKQMRDIAKQVAA
-41 PGISSGKLTN
+41 PGALGLGPAEQLAK

-61 AMKKIGKAGAIAM
+61 AMKKIGKAGAVAM
-74 GTISAAALA
+74 GTISAAALM
-83 AGKKAVDVGMDF
+83 AGKKTVDVGMDF

-103 GTAKATEAEFN
+103 GTAKASEAEFN
-114 IAREAAMKYGRET
+114 IAREAAMKYGRKT
-127 TKTATESANA
+127 TKTATEAANA
-137 LEYMALAGWSVE
+137 LEYMALAGHNVN
-149 DSVKAL
+149 DSVNAL
-155 PSVLKLSEAT
+155 PKVLMLSEAT
-165 NLDLARTSDLV
+165 NLDLARASDLA

-273 AMKKLGVSAFQDGKF
+273 AMQKLGVSAFENGKF

-300 KLAGMTEEEQNYYKA
+300 KLAGLTEEQQNYYKA

-328 LLNGLDAV
+328 LLNGLDSV

-366 NLWGDTKILESAMQD
+366 NLWGDTKILQSAMQD
-381 LGIKVNDALNI
+381 LGIKVSDAINI

-398 KAFTNMVYTS
+398 KAFTNMVYAS

-422 KRNAEGFGEFVKP
+422 KRGAEGFGEFVKP

-450 TGAVWGFSTLAL
+450 TGAVTGFAAL
-462 SLKAV
+462 SVAMKGADV
-467 NVGAKGI
+467 WAKGVESI
-474 EAFPKLIASLTTSLT
+474 SGLVTTFG
-489 ANPML
+489 ANPAL
-494 AAATGIGILASGL
+494 AWATGLSLLAGGIIGVA
-507 IGLSTAID
+507 TAVD

-522 KKDLNKRFGDMKLSL
+522 KKDLSKRFGDMKLSL
-537 KELNDVAMEIVGKKT
+537 KELGDVAMEIVGKKT

-594 KEDAEKLGTEL
+594 KEDAEKLGVEL
-605 ESLASGVSNLV
+605 EQLASGVSNLV

-631 GDGDTTGEGLIKQF
+631 GEGDATGEGLIKQF
-645 DGMYTSIRGD
+645 DGMYASIRGD

-686 LTKQLLDLKEQAM
+686 LTQQLLDLKEQAM
-699 QSENKV
+699 QSENKA

-735 GEMTD
+735 KEMED
-740 NANELAKNSL
+740 NANESAKNAL
-750 LHAEK
+750 MNAEAA
-755 TLKESNE
+755 LKKSNQ
-762 QGLIPGDEGYYSQSM
+762 QGLIPGDDEYFSQPM
-777 YDRDV
+777 YDRTV
-782 ANIQKQRQSVV
+782 SKINKQRQSVV
-793 MEAKAKPMEMLVNK
+793 MEAKAKPIELLTNK
-807 VLKEYGK
+807 ILSAYGK
-814 EFDERDAKLRNMD
+814 EFDERDNRIRNLEQGAVLR
-827 YNTEINLD
+827 YKEED
-835 IPFSGKIGLSDKKS
+835 IVRFENKKA
-849 QRGLKDFLKENSDA
+849 QRGLEDYLKEYA
-863 IKQFRED
+863 EPIKQFREE
-870 VASMDTIPEDMQKTL
+870 VASMETVPEDVQKTL
-885 DELNRIESITGNE
+885 DKLDKIESVTGDKKQ
-898 VARKGFLKKLFS
+898 RKKFLQNFFGS
-910 ESYEKDLSWHAKDYA
+910 ESELTESAKYYA
-925 KRFGYS
+925 SVYGYS
-931 LKDAFSKPIPIST
+931 LKKEFSKPIAVNT
-944 NILLQNGSMSGME
+944 NIQLQNGSMSGME
-957 NILNSVRNFFSGQN
+957 NVLNSVRNFFSGQN
-971 VKVNMPIAPFANPAA
+971 VKVNVPIAPYANPAKKFEA
-986 KVEST
+986 D
-991 AKAKGLD
+991 AKAQGLD

-1003 RKFAVGGRVNGP
+1003 RKFAVGGRVNDP

-1040 LLHQANA
+1040 LLQQANA

-1070 TGGNASELK
+1070 SGGNASEIK
-1079 SALSDSYLDFKA
+1079 SVLSDSYADFKA

-1101 RVSF
+1101 RTSF

>member
-28 KKQLRDIAKQATA
+28 KKQIRDIAKQAAA
-41 PGISSGKLTN
+41 PGIPNAAQQLAN

-61 AMKKIGKAGAIAM
+61 AMKKIGKAGAVAM
-74 GTISAAALA
+74 GTISAAALM

-103 GTAKATEAEFN
+103 GTAKASEAEFSL
-114 IAREAAMKYGRET
+114 AREAALKYGRET

-189 NGTNLQR
+189 NGENLQR

-273 AMKKLGVSAFQDGKF
+273 AMQKLGVSAFENGKF

-300 KLAGMTEEEQNYYKA
+300 KLSGLTEEEQNYYKA

-344 GLNESLRNANGS
+344 GLNESLRTANGS

-366 NLWGDTKILESAMQD
+366 NLWGDTKILQSAMQD
-381 LGIKVNDALNI
+381 LGIKVSDAINI

-398 KAFTNMVYTS
+398 KAFTNMVYAS

-422 KRNAEGFGEFVKP
+422 KRGAEGFGEFVKP
-435 VIKIGEFFVSNPEWL
+435 VLKIGEFFVSNPQWL

-474 EAFPKLIASLTTSLT
+474 VAF
-489 ANPML
+489 
-494 AAATGIGILASGL
+494 SGL
-507 IGLSTAID
+507 IMDLAANPVLVAVTTIGLLAAGIVGVSKAID
-515 AYNAKEG
+515 TYNAKEG

-537 KELNDVAMEIVGKKT
+537 KELGDVAMEIVGKKT

-631 GDGDTTGEGLIKQF
+631 GEGDATGEGLIKQF

-686 LTKQLLDLKEQAM
+686 LTQQLLDLKEQAM
-699 QSENKV
+699 QSENNA
-705 KWDLLNNDAE
+705 KWSLLNNDAE

-720 SESFANVVNKSSEYA
+720 SESFANVVNKSGEYA
-735 GEMTD
+735 KEMAD
-740 NANELAKNSL
+740 NADELAKNAL
-750 LHAEK
+750 VNAESA
-755 TLKESNE
+755 LKKSKEL
-762 QGLIPGDEGYYSQSM
+762 GLSEGQDGYFSQSM
-777 YDRDV
+777 YDS
-782 ANIQKQRQSVV
+782 AISGIEKQRQSVV
-793 MEAKAKPMEMLVNK
+793 MEAKAKPIELLTNK
-807 VLKEYGK
+807 ILSTYGK
-814 EFDERDAKLRNMD
+814 EFDERDNRIRNLEQGAVLR
-827 YNTEINLD
+827 YKEED
-835 IPFSGKIGLSDKKS
+835 IVRFENKKA
-849 QRGLKDFLKENSDA
+849 QRGLEDYLKEYA
-863 IKQFRED
+863 EPIKQFREE
-870 VASMDTIPEDMQKTL
+870 VASMKTVPEDVQKTL
-885 DELNRIESITGNE
+885 DKLDKIESVTGDKKQ
-898 VARKGFLKKLFS
+898 RKKFLQNFFGS
-910 ESYEKDLSWHAKDYA
+910 ESELTESAKYYA
-925 KRFGYS
+925 SVYGYS
-931 LKDAFSKPIPIST
+931 LKKEFSKPIAVNT
-944 NILLQNGSMSGME
+944 NIQLQNGSMSGME

-971 VKVNMPIAPFANPAA
+971 VKVNMPIAPYANPAKKFEA
-986 KVEST
+986 DV
-991 AKAKGLD
+991 KAQGLD

-1040 LLHQANA
+1040 LLQQANA

-1070 TGGNASELK
+1070 SGGNASEIK
-1079 SALSDSYLDFKA
+1079 SVLSDSYADFKA
-1091 MMDRYARETR
+1091 MMDRYTRETR
-1101 RVSF
+1101 RTSF

>member
-13 MGIMDGSLGKSVALT
+13 MGIMDGSLSKSAALT
-28 KKQLRDIAKQATA
+28 KKQMRDIAKIAAA
-41 PGISSGKLTN
+41 PGIPSAVQQLAN

-61 AMKKIGKAGAIAM
+61 AMKKIGKAGAVAM

-114 IAREAAMKYGRET
+114 LAREAAMKYGRET

-137 LEYMALAGWSVE
+137 LEYMALAGWSVG

-176 TDSMSATGEVIGE
+176 TDSMSAAGEVIGE

-273 AMKKLGVSAFQDGKF
+273 AMQKLGVSAFESGKF

-300 KLAGMTEEEQNYYKA
+300 KLSGLTEEEQNYYKA

-336 KDGKNEWD
+336 KDGQKEWD
-344 GLNESLRNANGS
+344 SLNESLRNANGS

-366 NLWGDTKILESAMQD
+366 NLWGDTKILQSAMQD
-381 LGIKVNDALNI
+381 LGIKASDAINI

-398 KAFTNMVYTS
+398 KEFTNMVYAS
-408 DGFIGNLEELYPKL
+408 DEFIGNLEELYPKL
-422 KRNAEGFGEFVKP
+422 KRGAEGFGEFVKP

-450 TGAVWGFSTLAL
+450 TGAVTGFASMAVFM
-462 SLKAV
+462 KASNAV
-467 NVGAKGI
+467 PKGI
-474 EAFPKLIASLTTSLT
+474 ESIAKLVTTLG
-489 ANPML
+489 ANPVL
-494 AAATGIGILASGL
+494 AWATGLSLLAGGIIGVAR
-507 IGLSTAID
+507 AVD

-537 KELNDVAMEIVGKKT
+537 KELGDVAMEIVGKKT

-631 GDGDTTGEGLIKQF
+631 GEGDATGEGLIKQF

-686 LTKQLLDLKEQAM
+686 LTQQLLDLKEQAM
-699 QSENKV
+699 QSENKA
-705 KWDLLNNDAE
+705 KWNLLNNDAE

-720 SESFANVVNKSSEYA
+720 SESFANVVNKSGEYA
-735 GEMTD
+735 KEMAD
-740 NANELAKNSL
+740 NADELAKNAMMS
-750 LHAEK
+750 AEA
-755 TLKESNE
+755 TLKKSKEL
-762 QGLIPGDEGYYSQSM
+762 GLSEGQDGYYSQSM
-777 YDRDV
+777 YDSAITEIEKR
-782 ANIQKQRQSVV
+782 RQSVV
-793 MEAKAKPMEMLVNK
+793 MEAKAKPIDLLTNK
-807 VLKEYGK
+807 LLSAYEKEFAERDNRIRNMTPGEKANNTEETLLSFTNSKAQRGLRDSLKEYA
-814 EFDERDAKLRNMD
+814 E
-827 YNTEINLD
+827 
-835 IPFSGKIGLSDKKS
+835 P
-849 QRGLKDFLKENSDA
+849 
-863 IKQFRED
+863 IKQFREE
-870 VASMDTIPEDMQKTL
+870 VANMESIPEEVQKTL
-885 DELNRIESITGNE
+885 DKLDKLESVSGNSN
-898 VARKGFLKKLFS
+898 AGKSFLKKFYGNEKQLS
-910 ESYEKDLSWHAKDYA
+910 EAAKEFALGYGYA
-925 KRFGYS
+925 
-931 LKDAFSKPIPIST
+931 LKKELSKPIPIST

-1040 LLHQANA
+1040 LLQQANA

-1070 TGGNASELK
+1070 SGGNASEIK
-1079 SALSDSYLDFKA
+1079 SALSDSYADFKA

-1101 RVSF
+1101 RTSF

>member
-1 MASKEYKLAVRI
+1 MASKEYKLAIRI
-13 MGIMDGSLGKSVALT
+13 MGIMDGSLGKSLALT
-28 KKQLRDIAKQATA
+28 KKQMRDIAKQVSA
-41 PGISSGKLTN
+41 PGALGLGTMEQLAK
-51 NEKILNAPYN
+51 NEKILNAPFN
-61 AMKKIGKAGAIAM
+61 AMKKIGKAGAVAM
-74 GTISAAALA
+74 GTISAAALM

-103 GTAKATEAEFN
+103 GTAKASEEEFN

-137 LEYMALAGWSVE
+137 LEYMALAGWSVN

-189 NGTNLQR
+189 NGENLQR
-196 FLDVATMANNKSNQT
+196 FLDVATTANNKSNQT

-224 VFKGLKVD
+224 VFKGLRVD

-295 TEVRD
+295 TDVRD
-300 KLAGMTEEEQNYYKA
+300 KLAGLTEEEQNFYKA

-328 LLNGLDAV
+328 LLNGLDAT
-336 KDGKNEWD
+336 KDGKKEWD
-344 GLNESLRNANGS
+344 SLNESLRNANGS

-366 NLWGDTKILESAMQD
+366 NLWGDTKILQSAMQD
-381 LGIKVNDALNI
+381 LGIKVNDAINI

-398 KAFTNMVYTS
+398 KAFTNMVYAS

-435 VIKIGEFFVSNPEWL
+435 VIKMGEFFVSNPEWL
-450 TGAVWGFSTLAL
+450 TGAVSGFATLSVL
-462 SLKAV
+462 FKGI
-467 NVGAKGI
+467 NVVPKGI
-474 EAFPKLIASLTTSLT
+474 ESIAKLVTTLGANPWLALATGTAALIAGIVGV
-489 ANPML
+489 AN
-494 AAATGIGILASGL
+494 AVNT
-507 IGLSTAID
+507 
-515 AYNAKEG
+515 YRAKEG
-522 KKDLNKRFGDMKLSL
+522 KKDLAKRFGDMRLSL

-552 FERLSQASKQLSA
+552 FERLSQASKQLSV

-570 KEIDRT
+570 KDIDKT
-576 AESLQKLQLRL
+576 VESIQKLQLRL
-587 SVNSDFN
+587 SVSSDFN
-594 KEDAEKLGTEL
+594 PEDAEKLGTEL
-605 ESLASGVSNLV
+605 EQLASGVSNLV

-631 GDGDTTGEGLIKQF
+631 GDDSETGESLIKQF

-686 LTKQLLDLKEQAM
+686 LTQQVLDLKEQVM
-699 QSENKV
+699 QSENKA

-720 SESFANVVNKSSEYA
+720 SDSFANLVDKSGEYA
-735 GEMTD
+735 KEMSD
-740 NANELAKNSL
+740 NADELAKNAL
-750 LHAEK
+750 MHAESA
-755 TLKESNE
+755 LKKSKEL
-762 QGLIPGDEGYYSQSM
+762 GLSEGQDGYYSQSM

-782 ANIQKQRQSVV
+782 AKINKQRQSVV
-793 MEAKAKPMEMLVNK
+793 MEAKTKPVKMLLDK
-807 VLKEYGK
+807 ALSTYSK
-814 EFDERDAKLRNMD
+814 EFEERDNQLRNLSMEESD
-827 YNTEINLD
+827 YYLPNYLVR
-835 IPFSGKIGLSDKKS
+835 FKKSDKIAET
-849 QRGLKDFLKENSDA
+849 GLINFLKENKSA
-863 IKQFRED
+863 IKQFREEVQNMDEVPDD
-870 VASMDTIPEDMQKTL
+870 VKQTL
-885 DELNRIESITGNE
+885 EKLDKVMSITGKKEYQQNYLNRFFGSE
-898 VARKGFLKKLFS
+898 EQLSEGAKDFAKRYGYALKK
-910 ESYEKDLSWHAKDYA
+910 E
-925 KRFGYS
+925 
-931 LKDAFSKPIPIST
+931 FSKPFQIST
-944 NILLQNGSMSGME
+944 NIQLQSGSMSGMDSV
-957 NILNSVRNFFSGQN
+957 LSSVRNYFSNQN

-986 KVEST
+986 KIDST
-991 AKAKGLD
+991 VKAKGLD

-1047 ELSGINPSVGGQQNI
+1047 ELSGINSSVGGQQNI

-1070 TGGNASELK
+1070 SGGNATELK
-1079 SALSDSYLDFKA
+1079 AALIDSYADFKA

>member
-13 MGIMDGSLGKSVALT
+13 MGIMDGSLSKSAALT
-28 KKQLRDIAKQATA
+28 KKQIRDIAKQAAA
-41 PGISSGKLTN
+41 PGTLGPIEQLAKN
-51 NEKILNAPYN
+51 DKIINAPYN
-61 AMKKIGKAGAIAM
+61 AMKKIGKAGVVAM
-74 GTISAAALA
+74 GTISAAALM

-103 GTAKATEAEFN
+103 GTAKASEEEFN

-189 NGTNLQR
+189 NGENLQR
-196 FLDVATMANNKSNQT
+196 FLDVATTANNKSNQT

-224 VFKGLKVD
+224 VFKGLNVD

-273 AMKKLGVSAFQDGKF
+273 AMKKLGVSAFKDGKF

-295 TEVRD
+295 TDVRD
-300 KLAGMTEEEQNYYKA
+300 KLAGLTEEEQNFYKA

-328 LLNGLDAV
+328 LLNGLDAT
-336 KDGKNEWD
+336 KDGKKEWD
-344 GLNESLRNANGS
+344 SLNESLRNANGS

-366 NLWGDTKILESAMQD
+366 NLWGDTKILQSAMQD
-381 LGIKVNDALNI
+381 LGIKVNDAINI
-392 PLRDGA
+392 PLRDGT
-398 KAFTNMVYTS
+398 KAFTNMVYAS
-408 DGFIGNLEELYPKL
+408 DGFIGNLEEMYPKL

-435 VIKIGEFFVSNPEWL
+435 VIKMGEFFVSNPEWL
-450 TGAVWGFSTLAL
+450 TGAVAGFSSMAVFM
-462 SLKAV
+462 KAS
-467 NVGAKGI
+467 NVVPKGI
-474 EAFPKLIASLTTSLT
+474 ESIVGLVTTLG
-489 ANPML
+489 ANPAVAIMNGISLL
-494 AAATGIGILASGL
+494 AAGI
-507 IGLSTAID
+507 IGVAVAVD
-515 AYNAKEG
+515 KYNAKEG
-522 KKDLNKRFGDMKLSL
+522 KKDLSKRFGDMKLSL
-537 KELNDVAMEIVGKKT
+537 KELNDVALEIVGKKT

-570 KEIDRT
+570 KDIDKT
-576 AESLQKLQLRL
+576 AESIEKLQLRL
-587 SVNSDFN
+587 SVSSDFN
-594 KEDAEKLGTEL
+594 PEDAEKLGTEL

-631 GDGDTTGEGLIKQF
+631 GEDSETGESLIKQF

-686 LTKQLLDLKEQAM
+686 LTQQILDLKEQVM
-699 QSENKV
+699 QTENKV

-720 SESFANVVNKSSEYA
+720 SESFTNVVNQASEYG

-740 NANELAKNSL
+740 NANELAKNVL
-750 LHAEK
+750 MNAESA
-755 TLKESNE
+755 LKKSKEL
-762 QGLIPGDEGYYSQSM
+762 GLSEGDEGYYSQEM
-777 YDRDV
+777 YDRTASDV
-782 ANIQKQRQSVV
+782 EKQRKDTILR
-793 MEAKAKPMEMLVNK
+793 AKAKPMEVLTNK
-807 VLKEYGK
+807 ILSLYGK
-814 EFDERDAKLRNMD
+814 DFEEREERIVN
-827 YNTEINLD
+827 
-835 IPFSGKIGLSDKKS
+835 IPSVTSLLEHKGIERLTQLKDPNA
-849 QRGLKDFLKENSDA
+849 QRGLADFLKENSDA
-863 IKQFRED
+863 IKQFREEVAGMDHIPDD
-870 VASMDTIPEDMQKTL
+870 VQETIDK
-885 DELNRIESITGNE
+885 LNKIESITPDKKSKDE
-898 VARKGFLKKLFS
+898 YLQKLFMTDKEFS
-910 ESYEKDLSWHAKDYA
+910 EAAKWFAEKRHYT
-925 KRFGYS
+925 
-931 LKDAFSKPIPIST
+931 LKSELSKPVPIST
-944 NILLQNGSMSGME
+944 NIQLQSGSMSG
-957 NILNSVRNFFSGQN
+957 LDGVLASVRNFLSGRN
-971 VKVNMPIAPFANPAA
+971 VQVNMPVAPYASLEEKIKA
-986 KVEST
+986 T

-1003 RKFAVGGRVNGP
+1003 RRYAVGGRVNGP

-1027 YVIPMNNSARAAS
+1027 YVIPMNNSARAAG
-1040 LLHQANA
+1040 LLQQANA

-1091 MMDRYARETR
+1091 MMDRYAREAR

>member
-13 MGIMDGSLGKSVALT
+13 MGIMDGSLSKSAALT
-28 KKQLRDIAKQATA
+28 KKQIRDIAKQAAA
-41 PGISSGKLTN
+41 PGIPSAVQQLAN

-61 AMKKIGKAGAIAM
+61 AMKKIGKAGAVAM
-74 GTISAAALA
+74 GTISAAALM

-137 LEYMALAGWSVE
+137 LEYMALAGWSVG

-189 NGTNLQR
+189 NGENLQR

-273 AMKKLGVSAFQDGKF
+273 AMQKLGVSAFENGKF

-300 KLAGMTEEEQNYYKA
+300 KLSGLTEEQQNYYKA

-328 LLNGLDAV
+328 LLNGLDSV

-344 GLNESLRNANGS
+344 GLNESLRTANGS

-366 NLWGDTKILESAMQD
+366 NLWGDTKILQSAMQD
-381 LGIKVNDALNI
+381 LGIKVSDAINI

-398 KAFTNMVYTS
+398 KAFTNMVYAS

-422 KRNAEGFGEFVKP
+422 KRGAEGFGEFAKP

-450 TGAVWGFSTLAL
+450 TGAVSGFAAL
-462 SLKAV
+462 SVTLKGASSW
-467 NVGAKGI
+467 AKGAESI
-474 EAFPKLIASLTTSLT
+474 SSLATTLG

-494 AAATGIGILASGL
+494 AAVTVLGLFASGL
-507 IGLSTAID
+507 FGLSTAID
-515 AYNAKEG
+515 TYNAKEG
-522 KKDLNKRFGDMKLSL
+522 KKNLNKHFGDMKLSL

-552 FERLSQASKQLSA
+552 FERLSQASKQLSV

-570 KEIDRT
+570 KDIDRT

-631 GDGDTTGEGLIKQF
+631 GEGDATGEGLIKQF

-686 LTKQLLDLKEQAM
+686 LTQQLLDLKEQAM
-699 QSENKV
+699 QSENKA

-720 SESFANVVNKSSEYA
+720 SESFANVVDKSGEYA
-735 GEMTD
+735 GEMAD
-740 NANELAKNSL
+740 NANELAKNAL
-750 LHAEK
+750 MNAEDA
-755 TLKESNE
+755 LKKSNQ
-762 QGLIPGDEGYYSQSM
+762 QGLVPGDEGYFNQAM
-777 YDRDV
+777 YDRTV
-782 ANIQKQRQSVV
+782 ANVKKKRQSVAI
-793 MEAKAKPMEMLVNK
+793 EAKAKPIELLTNK
-807 VLKEYGK
+807 ILSEYGE
-814 EFDERDAKLRNMD
+814 EFNERDSNIKSMD
-827 YNTEINLD
+827 YDAMLNFHNKT
-835 IPFSGKIGLSDKKS
+835 IGLMNPKS
-849 QRGLKDFLKENSDA
+849 QRGLKDFLKENSEA
-863 IKQFRED
+863 IKQFREE
-870 VASMDTIPEDMQKTL
+870 VSSMDTIPADVQKTL

-898 VARKGFLKKLFS
+898 EAQKAFLKKLFS
-910 ESYEKDLSWHAKDYA
+910 ESDKKELSWYAKDFADRYGYA
-925 KRFGYS
+925 
-931 LKDAFSKPIPIST
+931 LKKEFSKPISVNT
-944 NILLQNGSMSGME
+944 NIQLQNGSMSGME
-957 NILNSVRNFFSGQN
+957 SIINSVRNFFSGQN

-1003 RKFAVGGRVNGP
+1003 RKFAIGGRVNGP

-1040 LLHQANA
+1040 LLQQANA

-1070 TGGNASELK
+1070 SGGNANEIK
-1079 SALSDSYLDFKA
+1079 SVLSDSYADFKA

-1101 RVSF
+1101 RTSF

>member
-1 MASKEYKLAVRI
+1 MASKEYKLAIRI
-13 MGIMDGSLGKSVALT
+13 MGIMDGSLGKSLALT
-28 KKQLRDIAKQATA
+28 KKQMRDIAKQVSA
-41 PGISSGKLTN
+41 PGALGLGTMEQLAK

-61 AMKKIGKAGAIAM
+61 AMKKIGKAGAVAM

-137 LEYMALAGWSVE
+137 LEYMALAGWSVG

-273 AMKKLGVSAFQDGKF
+273 AMQKLGVSAFENGKF

-300 KLAGMTEEEQNYYKA
+300 KLSGLTEEEQNYYKA

-344 GLNESLRNANGS
+344 GLNESLRNVNGS

-366 NLWGDTKILESAMQD
+366 NLWGDTKILQSAMQD
-381 LGIKVNDALNI
+381 LGIKASDAINI

-398 KAFTNMVYTS
+398 KAFTNMVYAS

-422 KRNAEGFGEFVKP
+422 KRGAEGFGEFVEP
-435 VIKIGEFFVSNPEWL
+435 VLKIGEFFVSNPEWL
-450 TGAVWGFSTLAL
+450 TGAVTGFASMAVFM
-462 SLKAV
+462 KAS
-467 NVGAKGI
+467 NVVPKGI
-474 EAFPKLIASLTTSLT
+474 ESIAKLVTTLG
-489 ANPML
+489 ANPVL
-494 AAATGIGILASGL
+494 AWATGLSLLAGGIIGVAR
-507 IGLSTAID
+507 AVD

-537 KELNDVAMEIVGKKT
+537 KELGDVAMEIVGKKT

-631 GDGDTTGEGLIKQF
+631 GEGDATGEGLIKQF

-686 LTKQLLDLKEQAM
+686 LTQQLLDLKEQAM
-699 QSENKV
+699 QSENNA
-705 KWDLLNNDAE
+705 KWRLLNNDAE

-720 SESFANVVNKSSEYA
+720 SESFANVVNKSGEYA
-735 GEMTD
+735 QEMAD
-740 NANELAKNSL
+740 NADELAKNAL
-750 LHAEK
+750 MNAESA
-755 TLKESNE
+755 LKKSKEL
-762 QGLIPGDEGYYSQSM
+762 GLSEGQDGYYSQSM
-777 YDRDV
+777 YNSAIAGIEKR
-782 ANIQKQRQSVV
+782 RQGVV
-793 MEAKAKPMEMLVNK
+793 MEAKAKPIELLTNK
-807 VLKEYGK
+807 ILSAYGK
-814 EFDERDAKLRNMD
+814 EFNERDNRIRNLEPGAVLRYDEEDLVRFEN
-827 YNTEINLD
+827 
-835 IPFSGKIGLSDKKS
+835 KKA
-849 QRGLKDFLKENSDA
+849 QRGLEDYLKEYA
-863 IKQFRED
+863 EPIKQFREE
-870 VASMDTIPEDMQKTL
+870 VASMETIPEDVQKTL
-885 DELNRIESITGNE
+885 DKLDKIESVTGDKKQ
-898 VARKGFLKKLFS
+898 RKKFLQNFFGS
-910 ESYEKDLSWHAKDYA
+910 ESELTESAKYYA
-925 KRFGYS
+925 SVYGYS
-931 LKDAFSKPIPIST
+931 LKKEFSKPIAVNT
-944 NILLQNGSMSGME
+944 NIQLQNGSMSGME
-957 NILNSVRNFFSGQN
+957 NIINSVRNFFSGQN

-1040 LLHQANA
+1040 LLQQANA
-1047 ELSGINPSVGGQQNI
+1047 ELSGINPSIGGQQNI

-1070 TGGNASELK
+1070 SGGNANEIK
-1079 SALSDSYLDFKA
+1079 SVLSDSYADFKA

-1101 RVSF
+1101 RTSF

>member
-13 MGIMDGSLGKSVALT
+13 MGIMDGSLSKSAALT
-28 KKQLRDIAKQATA
+28 KKQIRDIAKQAAA
-41 PGISSGKLTN
+41 PGTLGPIEQLAKN
-51 NEKILNAPYN
+51 DKILNAPYN
-61 AMKKIGKAGAIAM
+61 AMKKIGKAGVVAM
-74 GTISAAALA
+74 GTISAAALM

-103 GTAKATEAEFN
+103 GTAKASEEEFN

-189 NGTNLQR
+189 NGENLQR
-196 FLDVATMANNKSNQT
+196 FLDVATTANNKSNQT

-224 VFKGLKVD
+224 VFKGLRVD

-273 AMKKLGVSAFQDGKF
+273 AMKKLGVSAFKDGKF

-295 TEVRD
+295 TDVRD
-300 KLAGMTEEEQNYYKA
+300 KLAGLTEEEQNFYKA

-328 LLNGLDAV
+328 LLNGLDAT
-336 KDGKNEWD
+336 KDGKKEWD
-344 GLNESLRNANGS
+344 SLNESLRNANGS

-366 NLWGDTKILESAMQD
+366 NLWGDTKILQSAMQD
-381 LGIKVNDALNI
+381 LGIKVNDAINI

-398 KAFTNMVYTS
+398 KAFTNMVYAS

-422 KRNAEGFGEFVKP
+422 KRSAEGFGEFVKP

-450 TGAVWGFSTLAL
+450 TGAVAGFSSMAVFM
-462 SLKAV
+462 KAS
-467 NVGAKGI
+467 NVVPKGI
-474 EAFPKLIASLTTSLT
+474 ESIVGLVTTLG
-489 ANPML
+489 ANPAVAIMNGISLL
-494 AAATGIGILASGL
+494 AAGI
-507 IGLSTAID
+507 IGVAVAVD
-515 AYNAKEG
+515 KYNAKEG
-522 KKDLNKRFGDMKLSL
+522 KKDLSKRFGDMKLSL
-537 KELNDVAMEIVGKKT
+537 KELNDVALEIVGKKT

-570 KEIDRT
+570 KDIDKT
-576 AESLQKLQLRL
+576 AESIEKLQLRL
-587 SVNSDFN
+587 SVSSDFN
-594 KEDAEKLGTEL
+594 PEDAEKLGTEL

-631 GDGDTTGEGLIKQF
+631 GEDSETGESLIKQF

-686 LTKQLLDLKEQAM
+686 LTQQILDLKEQVM
-699 QSENKV
+699 QTENKV

-720 SESFANVVNKSSEYA
+720 SESFTNVVNQASEYG

-740 NANELAKNSL
+740 NANELAKNVL
-750 LHAEK
+750 MNAESA
-755 TLKESNE
+755 LKKSKEL
-762 QGLIPGDEGYYSQSM
+762 GLSEGDEGYYSQEM
-777 YDRDV
+777 YDRTASDV
-782 ANIQKQRQSVV
+782 EKQRKDTILR
-793 MEAKAKPMEMLVNK
+793 AKAKPMEVLTNK
-807 VLKEYGK
+807 ILSLYGK
-814 EFDERDAKLRNMD
+814 DFEEREERIVN
-827 YNTEINLD
+827 
-835 IPFSGKIGLSDKKS
+835 IPSVTSLLEHKGIERLTQLKDPNA
-849 QRGLKDFLKENSDA
+849 QRGLADFLKENSDA
-863 IKQFRED
+863 IKQFREEVAGMDHIPDD
-870 VASMDTIPEDMQKTL
+870 VQETIDK
-885 DELNRIESITGNE
+885 LNKIESITPDKKSKDE
-898 VARKGFLKKLFS
+898 YLQKLFMTDKEFS
-910 ESYEKDLSWHAKDYA
+910 EAAKWFAEKRHYT
-925 KRFGYS
+925 
-931 LKDAFSKPIPIST
+931 LKSELSKPVPIST
-944 NILLQNGSMSGME
+944 NIQLQSGSMSGLDG
-957 NILNSVRNFFSGQN
+957 ILTSVRNFLSGRN
-971 VKVNMPIAPFANPAA
+971 VQVNMPVAPYASLEEKIKA
-986 KVEST
+986 T

-1003 RKFAVGGRVNGP
+1003 RRYAVGGRVNGP

-1027 YVIPMNNSARAAS
+1027 YVIPMNNSSRAAG
-1040 LLHQANA
+1040 LLQQANA

-1062 SYSPTINI
+1062 NYSPTINI

-1091 MMDRYARETR
+1091 MMDRYAREAR

>member
-28 KKQLRDIAKQATA
+28 KKQIRDIAKQAAA
-41 PGISSGKLTN
+41 PGALGPVEQLAKN
-51 NEKILNAPYN
+51 DKILNAPFN
-61 AMKKIGKAGAIAM
+61 AMKKIGKAGAVAM
-74 GTISAAALA
+74 GTISATALM

-103 GTAKATEAEFN
+103 GTAKASEAEFN
-114 IAREAAMKYGRET
+114 IAREAAMKYGRKT
-127 TKTATESANA
+127 TKTATEAANA
-137 LEYMALAGWSVE
+137 LEYMALAGHNVN
-149 DSVKAL
+149 DSVNAL
-155 PSVLKLSEAT
+155 PKVLMLSEAT
-165 NLDLARTSDLV
+165 NLDLARASDLA

-273 AMKKLGVSAFQDGKF
+273 AMQKLGVSAFENGKF

-300 KLAGMTEEEQNYYKA
+300 KLSGLTEEEQNYYKA

-366 NLWGDTKILESAMQD
+366 NLWGDTKILQSAMQD
-381 LGIKVNDALNI
+381 LGIKVSDAINI

-398 KAFTNMVYTS
+398 KAFTNMVYAS

-422 KRNAEGFGEFVKP
+422 KRGAEGFGEFVKP
-435 VIKIGEFFVSNPEWL
+435 VIKIGEFFVSNPQWL
-450 TGAVWGFSTLAL
+450 TGAVAGFSTLAL
-462 SLKAV
+462 SLKTF

-474 EAFPKLIASLTTSLT
+474 EAF
-489 ANPML
+489 
-494 AAATGIGILASGL
+494 SGL
-507 IGLSTAID
+507 IMDLAANPVLAAVTTLGLLAAGIVGVSKAID
-515 AYNAKEG
+515 TYNAKEG
-522 KKDLNKRFGDMKLSL
+522 KKDLSKRFGDMKLSL
-537 KELNDVAMEIVGKKT
+537 KELGDVAMEIVGKKT

-594 KEDAEKLGTEL
+594 KEDAEKLGVEL
-605 ESLASGVSNLV
+605 EQLASGVSNLV

-631 GDGDTTGEGLIKQF
+631 GEGDATGEGLIKQF

-686 LTKQLLDLKEQAM
+686 LTQQLLDLKEQAM

-735 GEMTD
+735 KEMED
-740 NANELAKNSL
+740 NANESAKNAL
-750 LHAEK
+750 MNAEAA
-755 TLKESNE
+755 LKKSNQ
-762 QGLIPGDEGYYSQSM
+762 QGLIPGDDEYFSQPM
-777 YDRDV
+777 YDRTV
-782 ANIQKQRQSVV
+782 SKIKKQRQSVV
-793 MEAKAKPMEMLVNK
+793 MEAKAKPIELLTNK
-807 VLKEYGK
+807 ILSEYGE
-814 EFDERDAKLRNMD
+814 EFNERDSNIKNMD
-827 YNTEINLD
+827 YNAMLNFHNKT
-835 IPFSGKIGLSDKKS
+835 IGLMNPKS
-849 QRGLKDFLKENSDA
+849 QRGLKDFLKENSEA
-863 IKQFRED
+863 IKQFREEVDSMETVPAD
-870 VASMDTIPEDMQKTL
+870 VQKTL

-898 VARKGFLKKLFS
+898 EAKKAFLKNLFS
-910 ESYEKDLSWHAKDYA
+910 ESDKKELSYHAKEFAERY
-925 KRFGYS
+925 GYS
-931 LKDAFSKPIPIST
+931 LKKEFSKPVAVNT
-944 NILLQNGSMSGME
+944 NIQLQNGSMSGME

-971 VKVNMPIAPFANPAA
+971 VKVNMPIAPFANPAKKFEA
-986 KVEST
+986 DV
-991 AKAKGLD
+991 KAKGLD

-1040 LLHQANA
+1040 LLQQANA

-1070 TGGNASELK
+1070 SGGNANEIK
-1079 SALSDSYLDFKA
+1079 SVLSDSYADFKA

-1101 RVSF
+1101 RTSF

>member
-13 MGIMDGSLGKSVALT
+13 MGIMDGSLSKSAALT
-28 KKQLRDIAKQATA
+28 KKQIRDIAKQAAA
-41 PGISSGKLTN
+41 PGTLGPIEQLAKN
-51 NEKILNAPYN
+51 DKILNAPYN
-61 AMKKIGKAGAIAM
+61 AMKKIGKAGVVAM
-74 GTISAAALA
+74 GTISAAALM

-103 GTAKATEAEFN
+103 GTAKASEEEFN

-189 NGTNLQR
+189 NGENLQR
-196 FLDVATMANNKSNQT
+196 FLDVATTANNKSNQT

-224 VFKGLKVD
+224 VFKGLNVD

-273 AMKKLGVSAFQDGKF
+273 AMKKLGVSAFKDGKF

-295 TEVRD
+295 TDVRD
-300 KLAGMTEEEQNYYKA
+300 KLAGLTEEEQNFYKA

-328 LLNGLDAV
+328 LLNGLDAT
-336 KDGKNEWD
+336 KDGKKEWD
-344 GLNESLRNANGS
+344 SLNESLRNANGS

-366 NLWGDTKILESAMQD
+366 NLWGDTKILQSAMQD
-381 LGIKVNDALNI
+381 LGIKVNDAINI

-398 KAFTNMVYTS
+398 KAFTNMVYAS

-422 KRNAEGFGEFVKP
+422 KRSAEGFGEFVKP

-450 TGAVWGFSTLAL
+450 TGAVAGFSSMAVFM
-462 SLKAV
+462 KAS
-467 NVGAKGI
+467 NVVPKGI
-474 EAFPKLIASLTTSLT
+474 ESIVGLVTTLG
-489 ANPML
+489 ANPAVAIMNGISLL
-494 AAATGIGILASGL
+494 AAGI
-507 IGLSTAID
+507 IGVAVAVD
-515 AYNAKEG
+515 KYNAKEG
-522 KKDLNKRFGDMKLSL
+522 KKDLSKRFGDMKLSL
-537 KELNDVAMEIVGKKT
+537 KELNDVALEIVGKKT

-570 KEIDRT
+570 KDIDKT
-576 AESLQKLQLRL
+576 AESIEKLQLRL
-587 SVNSDFN
+587 SVSSDFN
-594 KEDAEKLGTEL
+594 PEDAEKLGTEL

-631 GDGDTTGEGLIKQF
+631 GEDSETGESLIKQF

-686 LTKQLLDLKEQAM
+686 LTQQILDLKEQVM
-699 QSENKV
+699 QTENKV

-720 SESFANVVNKSSEYA
+720 SESFTNVVNQASEYG

-740 NANELAKNSL
+740 NANELAKNVL
-750 LHAEK
+750 MNAESA
-755 TLKESNE
+755 LKKSKEL
-762 QGLIPGDEGYYSQSM
+762 GLSEGDEGYYSQEM
-777 YDRDV
+777 YDRTASDV
-782 ANIQKQRQSVV
+782 EKQRKDTILR
-793 MEAKAKPMEMLVNK
+793 AKAKPMEVLTNK
-807 VLKEYGK
+807 ILSLYGK
-814 EFDERDAKLRNMD
+814 DFEEREERIVN
-827 YNTEINLD
+827 
-835 IPFSGKIGLSDKKS
+835 IPSVTSLLEHKGIERLTQLKDPNA
-849 QRGLKDFLKENSDA
+849 QRGLADFLKENSDA
-863 IKQFRED
+863 IKQFREEVAGMDHIPDD
-870 VASMDTIPEDMQKTL
+870 VQETIDK
-885 DELNRIESITGNE
+885 LNKIESITPDKKSKDE
-898 VARKGFLKKLFS
+898 YLQKLFMTDKEFS
-910 ESYEKDLSWHAKDYA
+910 EAAKWFAEKRHYT
-925 KRFGYS
+925 
-931 LKDAFSKPIPIST
+931 LKSELSKPVPIST
-944 NILLQNGSMSGME
+944 NIQLQSGSMSG
-957 NILNSVRNFFSGQN
+957 LDGVLASVRNFLSGRN
-971 VKVNMPIAPFANPAA
+971 VQVNMPVAPYASLEEKIKA
-986 KVEST
+986 T

-1003 RKFAVGGRVNGP
+1003 RRYAVGGRVNGP

-1027 YVIPMNNSARAAS
+1027 YVIPMNNSARAAG
-1040 LLHQANA
+1040 LLQQANA

-1070 TGGNASELK
+1070 TGGNVSELK

-1091 MMDRYARETR
+1091 MMDRYAREAR

>member
-1 MASKEYKLAVRI
+1 MASKEYKLAIRI
-13 MGIMDGSLGKSVALT
+13 MGIMDGSLGKSLALT
-28 KKQLRDIAKQATA
+28 KKQMRDIAKQVSA
-41 PGISSGKLTN
+41 PGALGLGPMEQLTK

-61 AMKKIGKAGAIAM
+61 AMKKIGKAGVVAM
-74 GTISAAALA
+74 GTISAAALM

-137 LEYMALAGWSVE
+137 LEYMALAGWSVN

-189 NGTNLQR
+189 NGENLQR
-196 FLDVATMANNKSNQT
+196 FLDVATTANNKSNQT

-224 VFKGLKVD
+224 VFKGLNVD

-300 KLAGMTEEEQNYYKA
+300 KLSGLTEEEQNYYKA

-381 LGIKVNDALNI
+381 LGIKVSDAINI

-398 KAFTNMVYTS
+398 KAFTNMVYAS

-422 KRNAEGFGEFVKP
+422 KRGAEGFGEFVKP
-435 VIKIGEFFVSNPEWL
+435 VIKMGEFFVSNPEWL
-450 TGAVWGFSTLAL
+450 TGAVSGFAILAVE
-462 SLKAV
+462 LKAISTAANGITV
-467 NVGAKGI
+467 ISELATVLGGATVLATTAGI
-474 EAFPKLIASLTTSLT
+474 AALIAGIIGVS
-489 ANPML
+489 
-494 AAATGIGILASGL
+494 AAV
-507 IGLSTAID
+507 D
-515 AYNAKEG
+515 AYHGKEG
-522 KKDLNKRFGDMKLSL
+522 KKDLNKRFGDMRLSL
-537 KELNDVAMEIVGKKT
+537 KELNDVAMEIIGRKT

-570 KEIDRT
+570 KDIDRT
-576 AESLQKLQLRL
+576 AESIKKLQLRL
-587 SVNSDFN
+587 SVSSDFN
-594 KEDAEKLGTEL
+594 AEDAEKLGTEL
-605 ESLASGVSNLV
+605 EQLASGVSNLV

-631 GDGDTTGEGLIKQF
+631 GDDSETGESLIKQF
-645 DGMYTSIRGD
+645 DGMYTSVRGD

-673 GIITPIEQETINT
+673 GIIEPFEQETINT
-686 LTKQLLDLKEQAM
+686 LTQQILDLKEQVM
-699 QSENKV
+699 QTENKV
-705 KWDLLNNDAE
+705 KWDLLHNDAE

-740 NANELAKNSL
+740 NANELAKNVL
-750 LHAEK
+750 MNTEAA
-755 TLKESNE
+755 LKKSNE
-762 QGLIPGDEGYYSQSM
+762 LGLSEGDEGYFSQEM
-777 YDRDV
+777 YDQTV
-782 ANIQKQRQSVV
+782 ANVEKLRQDTILR
-793 MEAKAKPMEMLVNK
+793 AKAKPMELLTNK
-807 VLKEYGK
+807 ILDIYGK
-814 EFDERDAKLRNMD
+814 DFEEREERIVNIPSVTSLTEHNGFTRLMQLKDPDA
-827 YNTEINLD
+827 
-835 IPFSGKIGLSDKKS
+835 
-849 QRGLKDFLKENSDA
+849 QRGLVDFLKENSGA
-863 IKQFRED
+863 IKQFREE
-870 VASMDTIPEDMQKTL
+870 VASMDHIPDDVQETIDK
-885 DELNRIESITGNE
+885 LNKIESITYEQNSKNGY
-898 VARKGFLKKLFS
+898 LQKLFMSDKEFS
-910 ESYEKDLSWHAKDYA
+910 EAAKWLA
-925 KRFGYS
+925 KRWNLT
-931 LKDAFSKPIPIST
+931 LKSEFSKPIPIST
-944 NILLQNGSMSGME
+944 NIQLQNGSMSGME
-957 NILNSVRNFFSGQN
+957 SVLSSVRNYFSNQN

-1047 ELSGINPSVGGQQNI
+1047 ELSGINSSVGGQQNI
-1062 SYSPTINI
+1062 SYSPVINI

>member
-13 MGIMDGSLGKSVALT
+13 MGIMDGSLSKSAALT
-28 KKQLRDIAKQATA
+28 KKQIRDIAKQAAA
-41 PGISSGKLTN
+41 PGTLGPIEQLAKN
-51 NEKILNAPYN
+51 DKILNAPYN
-61 AMKKIGKAGAIAM
+61 AMKKIGKAGVVAM
-74 GTISAAALA
+74 GTISAAALM

-103 GTAKATEAEFN
+103 GTAKASEEEFN

-189 NGTNLQR
+189 NGENLQR
-196 FLDVATMANNKSNQT
+196 FLDVATTANNKSNQT

-224 VFKGLKVD
+224 VFKGLNVD

-273 AMKKLGVSAFQDGKF
+273 AMKKLGVSAFKDGKF

-295 TEVRD
+295 TDVRD
-300 KLAGMTEEEQNYYKA
+300 KLAGLTEEEQNFYKA

-328 LLNGLDAV
+328 LLNGLDAT
-336 KDGKNEWD
+336 KDGKKEWD
-344 GLNESLRNANGS
+344 SLNESLRNANGS

-366 NLWGDTKILESAMQD
+366 NLWGDTKILQSAMQD
-381 LGIKVNDALNI
+381 LGIKVNDAINI
-392 PLRDGA
+392 PLRDGT
-398 KAFTNMVYTS
+398 KAFTNMVYAS

-422 KRNAEGFGEFVKP
+422 KRSAEGFGEFVKP

-450 TGAVWGFSTLAL
+450 TGAVAGFSSMAVFM
-462 SLKAV
+462 KAS
-467 NVGAKGI
+467 NVVPKGI
-474 EAFPKLIASLTTSLT
+474 ESIAKLVTTLG
-489 ANPML
+489 ANP
-494 AAATGIGILASGL
+494 AVAWATGLSALAGGIIGVAV
-507 IGLSTAID
+507 AID

-537 KELNDVAMEIVGKKT
+537 KELNDVALEIVGRKT

-570 KEIDRT
+570 KDIDKT
-576 AESLQKLQLRL
+576 AESIEKLQLRL
-587 SVNSDFN
+587 SVSSDFN
-594 KEDAEKLGTEL
+594 PEDAEKLGTEL
-605 ESLASGVSNLV
+605 EQLASGVSNLV

-631 GDGDTTGEGLIKQF
+631 GEDSETGESLIKQF

-686 LTKQLLDLKEQAM
+686 LTQQLLDLKEQAM
-699 QSENKV
+699 QSENKA
-705 KWDLLNNDAE
+705 KWDLLNNDVE

-720 SESFANVVNKSSEYA
+720 SESFANLVDKSGEYA
-735 GEMTD
+735 KEMSD
-740 NANELAKNSL
+740 NADELAKNAL
-750 LHAEK
+750 MHAESA
-755 TLKESNE
+755 LKKSKEL
-762 QGLIPGDEGYYSQSM
+762 GLSEGQDGYYSQSM
-777 YDRDV
+777 YDKAV
-782 ANIQKQRQSVV
+782 SEINKQRQSVV
-793 MEAKAKPMEMLVNK
+793 MEAKAKPMELLTNK
-807 VLKEYGK
+807 IFSAYGK
-814 EFDERDAKLRNMD
+814 EFDERDNRIRNLEPGAVLR
-827 YNTEINLD
+827 YKEED
-835 IPFSGKIGLSDKKS
+835 IVRFENKKA
-849 QRGLKDFLKENSDA
+849 QRGLEDYLKEYA
-863 IKQFRED
+863 EPIKQFREEI
-870 VASMDTIPEDMQKTL
+870 ASMESVPEDVQKTL
-885 DELNRIESITGNE
+885 DKLDKIESVTGD
-898 VARKGFLKKLFS
+898 KKQMKKFLQNFFGS
-910 ESYEKDLSWHAKDYA
+910 ESELTESAKYYA
-925 KRFGYS
+925 SVYGYS
-931 LKDAFSKPIPIST
+931 LKKEFSKPIAVNT
-944 NILLQNGSMSGME
+944 NIQLQSGSMSG
-957 NILNSVRNFFSGQN
+957 LDGVLASVRNFISGKN
-971 VKVNMPIAPFANPAA
+971 VQVNMPVAPYASLEEKIKA
-986 KVEST
+986 T

-1003 RKFAVGGRVNGP
+1003 RRYAVGGRVNGP

-1027 YVIPMNNSARAAS
+1027 YVIPMNNSARAAG
-1040 LLHQANA
+1040 LLQQANA

-1062 SYSPTINI
+1062 SYSPVINI
-1070 TGGNASELK
+1070 SGGNANELK
-1079 SALSDSYLDFKA
+1079 AALTDSYADFKA

>member
-13 MGIMDGSLGKSVALT
+13 MGIMDASLSKSAALT
-28 KKQLRDIAKQATA
+28 KKQIRDIAKQAAA
-41 PGISSGKLTN
+41 PGIPSGVKQLAE

-61 AMKKIGKAGAIAM
+61 AMKKIGKAGAVAM
-74 GTISAAALA
+74 GTISAAALM
-83 AGKKAVDVGMDF
+83 AGKKAIDVGMDF

-137 LEYMALAGWSVE
+137 LEYMALAGWSVG

-189 NGTNLQR
+189 NGENLQR

-224 VFKGLKVD
+224 VFKGLRVD

-273 AMKKLGVSAFQDGKF
+273 AMQKLGVSAFENGKF

-300 KLAGMTEEEQNYYKA
+300 KLSGLTEEEQNYYKA

-336 KDGKNEWD
+336 KDGKKEWD
-344 GLNESLRNANGS
+344 GLNESLRTANGS

-366 NLWGDTKILESAMQD
+366 NLWGDTKILQSAMQD
-381 LGIKVNDALNI
+381 LGIKASDAINI

-398 KAFTNMVYTS
+398 KAFTNMIYTS

-422 KRNAEGFGEFVKP
+422 KRGAEGFGEFVKP
-435 VIKIGEFFVSNPEWL
+435 VIKIEEFFVSNPQWL
-450 TGAVWGFSTLAL
+450 TGAVTGFSALAV
-462 SLKAV
+462 SLKAI

-474 EAFPKLIASLTTSLT
+474 EGFSKLMALLG
-489 ANPML
+489 ANPVL
-494 AAATGIGILASGL
+494 ATATGIAALAAGI
-507 IGLSTAID
+507 IGVSAAID
-515 AYNAKEG
+515 TYNAKEG

-537 KELNDVAMEIVGKKT
+537 KELGDVAMEIVGKKT
-552 FERLSQASKQLSA
+552 FERLSQASKQLST

-631 GDGDTTGEGLIKQF
+631 GEGDATGEGLIKQF

-686 LTKQLLDLKEQAM
+686 LTQQLLDLKEQAM
-699 QSENKV
+699 QSENNA
-705 KWDLLNNDAE
+705 KWSLLNNDAE

-720 SESFANVVNKSSEYA
+720 SESFANVVNKSGEYA
-735 GEMTD
+735 KEMAD
-740 NANELAKNSL
+740 NADELAKNSL
-750 LHAEK
+750 MNAESA
-755 TLKESNE
+755 LKKSKEL
-762 QGLIPGDEGYYSQSM
+762 GLSEGQDGYFSQSM
-777 YDRDV
+777 YDS
-782 ANIQKQRQSVV
+782 AIAGIEKKRQSVV
-793 MEAKAKPMEMLVNK
+793 MEAKAKPIELLTNK
-807 VLKEYGK
+807 ILSAYGK
-814 EFDERDAKLRNMD
+814 EFDERDNRIRNLEPGAVLR
-827 YNTEINLD
+827 YNEED
-835 IPFSGKIGLSDKKS
+835 IVRFENKKA
-849 QRGLKDFLKENSDA
+849 QRGLEDYLKEYA
-863 IKQFRED
+863 EPIKQFREE
-870 VASMDTIPEDMQKTL
+870 VASMETVPEDVQKTL
-885 DELNRIESITGNE
+885 DKLDKIESVTGDKKQ
-898 VARKGFLKKLFS
+898 RKKFLQNFFGS
-910 ESYEKDLSWHAKDYA
+910 ESELTESAKYYA
-925 KRFGYS
+925 SVYGYS
-931 LKDAFSKPIPIST
+931 LKKEFSKPVAVNT
-944 NILLQNGSMSGME
+944 NIQLQNGSMSGME

-1040 LLHQANA
+1040 LLQQANA

-1062 SYSPTINI
+1062 SYSPIINI
-1070 TGGNASELK
+1070 SGGNANEIK
-1079 SALSDSYLDFKA
+1079 SVLSDSYADFKA

-1101 RVSF
+1101 RTSF

>member
-1 MASKEYKLAVRI
+1 MASKEYKLAIRI
-13 MGIMDGSLGKSVALT
+13 MGIMDGSLGKSLALT
-28 KKQLRDIAKQATA
+28 KKQMRDIAKQVSA
-41 PGISSGKLTN
+41 PGALGLGPIEQLTK

-61 AMKKIGKAGAIAM
+61 AMKKIGKAGAVAM

-137 LEYMALAGWSVE
+137 LEYMALAGWSVN

-189 NGTNLQR
+189 NGENLQR
-196 FLDVATMANNKSNQT
+196 FLDVATTANNKSNQT

-224 VFKGLKVD
+224 VFKGLRVD

-273 AMKKLGVSAFQDGKF
+273 AMKKLGVSAFKDGKF

-295 TEVRD
+295 TDVRD
-300 KLAGMTEEEQNYYKA
+300 KLAGLTEEEQNFYKA

-328 LLNGLDAV
+328 LLNGLDAT
-336 KDGKNEWD
+336 KDGKKEWD
-344 GLNESLRNANGS
+344 SLNESLRNANGS

-381 LGIKVNDALNI
+381 LGIKVSDALNV

-398 KAFTNMVYTS
+398 KAFTNMVYAS

-435 VIKIGEFFVSNPEWL
+435 VIKMGEFFVSNPEWL
-450 TGAVWGFSTLAL
+450 KGAVSGFATLAVG
-462 SLKAV
+462 LKA
-467 NVGAKGI
+467 I
-474 EAFPKLIASLTTSLT
+474 STT
-489 ANPML
+489 ANGITVISELATVLGGATVLATSAGL
-494 AAATGIGILASGL
+494 AALAAGIVGVSVAFD
-507 IGLSTAID
+507 T
-515 AYNAKEG
+515 YKAKEG
-522 KKDLNKRFGDMKLSL
+522 KKDLAKRFGDMRLSL
-537 KELNDVAMEIVGKKT
+537 KELNDVAMEIVGRKT

-565 VGQYS
+565 VAQYG
-570 KEIDRT
+570 KDIDRT
-576 AESLQKLQLRL
+576 AESIKKLQLRL
-587 SVNSDFN
+587 SVSSEFN
-594 KEDAEKLGTEL
+594 AEDAEKLGTEL
-605 ESLASGVSNLV
+605 EQLASGVSNLV

-631 GDGDTTGEGLIKQF
+631 GEDSETGESLIKQF

-673 GIITPIEQETINT
+673 GIIEPFEQETINA
-686 LTKQLLDLKEQAM
+686 LTQQILDLKEQVM
-699 QSENKV
+699 QTENKV
-705 KWDLLNNDAE
+705 KWDLLHNDAE

-720 SESFANVVNKSSEYA
+720 SESFANVVNKASEYG

-740 NANELAKNSL
+740 NANELAKNVL
-750 LHAEK
+750 VNAEA
-755 TLKESNE
+755 TLKKSKEL
-762 QGLIPGDEGYYSQSM
+762 GLSEGQDGYYSQEM
-777 YDRDV
+777 YDQTV
-782 ANIQKQRQSVV
+782 SNVEKQRQDTIL
-793 MEAKAKPMEMLVNK
+793 KAKTKPIDLLTDKLLSVYEKEFEERDNRIRNMTPLEKLNTTEEML
-807 VLKEYGK
+807 
-814 EFDERDAKLRNMD
+814 
-827 YNTEINLD
+827 
-835 IPFSGKIGLSDKKS
+835 LSFTNS
-849 QRGLKDFLKENSDA
+849 NAQRGLKDSLKEYA
-863 IKQFRED
+863 EPIRKFREE
-870 VASMDTIPEDMQKTL
+870 VANMENVPEDIQNTL
-885 DELNRIESITGNE
+885 DKLDKIESISGNGD
-898 VARKGFLKKLFS
+898 AGKNFLKKFYGNDKQLS
-910 ESYEKDLSWHAKDYA
+910 EAAKEFALGYGYA
-925 KRFGYS
+925 
-931 LKDAFSKPIPIST
+931 LKKELSKPIAIST
-944 NILLQNGSMSGME
+944 NIQLQNGSMSGME
-957 NILNSVRNFFSGQN
+957 SVLSSVRNYFSNQN
-971 VKVNMPIAPFANPAA
+971 VKVSMPIAPYANASE
-986 KVEST
+986 KIEST
-991 AKAKGLD
+991 IKSKGLD

-1047 ELSGINPSVGGQQNI
+1047 ELSGINSSVGGQQTI

-1070 TGGNASELK
+1070 SGGNATELK
-1079 SALSDSYLDFKA
+1079 AALIDSYADFKA